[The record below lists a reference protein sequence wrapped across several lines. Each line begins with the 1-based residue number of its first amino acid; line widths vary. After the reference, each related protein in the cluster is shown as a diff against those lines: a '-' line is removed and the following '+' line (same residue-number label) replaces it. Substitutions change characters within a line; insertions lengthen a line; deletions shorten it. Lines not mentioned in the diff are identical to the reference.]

1 MKNKK
6 NSYSIRKLSVGAS
19 SIIVAS
25 MLFIGGGS
33 VHAAESNH
41 LENQEQSEVSASHSI
56 EMQHKNQETQQT
68 ENKDNKT
75 NHSETIDKTPTIH
88 NNGYSYHETPSTD
101 IKSNEDKQIDSQFNQ
116 PQTSMPNNDQ
126 QNPKKVA
133 EHTTKSINAKKEET
147 RKNENAKSLVQP
159 QQDDKTTSEQ
169 TKMKESREQEI
180 TNEQKQLQSKDV
192 KNAQQ
197 ENQNIDQE
205 KSQEKIKVQQS
216 NIEKAQKS
224 SRIDGKLDNQ
234 YNKDATQSDE
244 GTASENVSEQHITAK
259 DGGVTRNN
267 RGDKHLNQ
275 EKPTTSS
282 DKELKVDDIDKD
294 LSTKESP
301 ENEKDDSRKGIKAI
315 TKNSQATTRNTA
327 TTEASKELKD
337 QTNKVASQKE
347 YKNHDPI
354 ILVHGFNGYA
364 SGTGPVTGKGNYWGG
379 NRLKIIQDYRAKG
392 YNVME
397 ASVSAF
403 GSNYDRA
410 VELYYYIKGGRVD
423 YGAAHAAKYGHERY
437 GKTYAGAYKDWK
449 PGQKIHLIGHSMGGQ
464 TIRYLE
470 ELLRHGSPEEVEYQ
484 KQHGGD
490 ISPLYKGGQDN
501 MVSTITTLGTPHNGT
516 PAADKLGSTKFIKDT
531 INRIGK
537 IGGTKALDLE
547 LGFSQW
553 GFKQQP
559 NESYAEYAK
568 RIANSKVWET
578 EDQAVNDL
586 TTAGAEKL
594 NQMTTLNPN
603 IVYTSYTGAATHTGP
618 LGNEVP
624 NIRQFP
630 LFDLTSRVIG
640 GDDNKNVRVNDGIVP
655 VSSSLH
661 PSDEAFKKVG
671 MMNLATDKGIWQ
683 VRPVQYDW
691 DHLDLVGLDTTD
703 YKRTGEE
710 LGQFYMSMI
719 NNMLKVEELDGI
731 TRK

>member
-56 EMQHKNQETQQT
+56 ELQHKDQEIQQP
-68 ENKDNKT
+68 ENKDNK
-75 NHSETIDKTPTIH
+75 NYHSETIDKNPTIH
-88 NNGYSYHETPSTD
+88 NNDYSYHETPSTD
-101 IKSNEDKQIDSQFNQ
+101 VKSNESKQIDNQSNQ
-116 PQTSMPNNDQ
+116 PQTFMTKNDQ

-133 EHTTKSINAKKEET
+133 EHTTKGINAKKEET

-169 TKMKESREQEI
+169 TKMKESREQDI

-192 KNAQQ
+192 KNVQQ

-205 KSQEKIKVQQS
+205 KSQEKINLQQS
-216 NIEKAQKS
+216 SIEKAQKS
-224 SRIDGKLDNQ
+224 SRIDEKLDHQ
-234 YNKDATQSDE
+234 YNKDATQSNED
-244 GTASENVSEQHITAK
+244 TASENVLEQHITAK
-259 DGGVTRNN
+259 DEGVTRNN
-267 RGDKHLNQ
+267 RGDERLNQ
-275 EKPTTSS
+275 EKSTTS

-301 ENEKDDSRKGIKAI
+301 ENEKDDSRKGIKAL

-364 SGTGPVTGKGNYWGG
+364 SGTGPITGKGNYWGG
-379 NRLKIIQDYRAKG
+379 DRLKIIQDYRAKG

-501 MVSTITTLGTPHNGT
+501 MISSITTIATPHNGT
-516 PAADKLGSTKFIKDT
+516 HAADLLGNEEIIRQVAYDYARSKGNKLSHVDVG
-531 INRIGK
+531 
-537 IGGTKALDLE
+537 L
-547 LGFSQW
+547 SQW
-553 GFKQQP
+553 GLKQREDETLVQ
-559 NESYAEYAK
+559 YIQRVK
-568 RIANSKVWET
+568 QSKLWT
-578 EDQAVNDL
+578 TKDNGFYDL
-586 TTAGAEKL
+586 TTEGTDIL
-594 NQMTTLNPN
+594 NQKTSLNPN
-603 IVYTSYTGAATHTGP
+603 IVYKTYQGESTRPGPNGTQKADVNMNIGYT
-618 LGNEVP
+618 
-624 NIRQFP
+624 
-630 LFDLTSRVIG
+630 LTANTIG
-640 GDDNKNVRVNDGIVP
+640 KVKDKAWRENDGL
-655 VSSSLH
+655 VSVISGQYPLNQAHTS
-661 PSDEAFKKVG
+661 
-671 MMNLATDKGIWQ
+671 ATDQVQKGVWQ
-683 VRPVQYDW
+683 VTPVKHNW
-691 DHLDLVGLDTTD
+691 DHGDFVGTDTSEVRIS
-703 YKRTGEE
+703 KEE
-710 LGQFYMSMI
+710 LEDFWD
-719 NNMLKVEELDGI
+719 NMFEDMVRNEKVTD
-731 TRK
+731 KQ

>member
-56 EMQHKNQETQQT
+56 ELQHKDQEIQQP
-68 ENKDNKT
+68 ENKDNK
-75 NHSETIDKTPTIH
+75 NYHSETIDKNATIH
-88 NNGYSYHETPSTD
+88 NNDYSYHETPSTD
-101 IKSNEDKQIDSQFNQ
+101 VKSNEGKQIDSQSNQ
-116 PQTSMPNNDQ
+116 PQTSMTKNDQ
-126 QNPKKVA
+126 QNPKKIG
-133 EHTTKSINAKKEET
+133 EHATNGINAKKEET
-147 RKNENAKSLVQP
+147 RKNENAKSLVKP

-180 TNEQKQLQSKDV
+180 TNKQKQLQSKDV

-197 ENQNIDQE
+197 ENQNIEQE
-205 KSQEKIKVQQS
+205 KSQEKINLQQS
-216 NIEKAQKS
+216 SIEKVQKS
-224 SRIDGKLDNQ
+224 SRIDGKLDHQ
-234 YNKDATQSDE
+234 YNKDATQSNED
-244 GTASENVSEQHITAK
+244 TASENVSEQHITAK
-259 DGGVTRNN
+259 DEGVTRNN
-267 RGDKHLNQ
+267 RGDERLNQ
-275 EKPTTSS
+275 EKSTTS

-301 ENEKDDSRKGIKAI
+301 ENEKDDSRKGIKAL

-364 SGTGPVTGKGNYWGG
+364 SGTGPITGKGNYWGG
-379 NRLKIIQDYRAKG
+379 DRLKIIQDYRAKG

-501 MVSTITTLGTPHNGT
+501 MISSITTIATPHNGT
-516 PAADKLGSTKFIKDT
+516 HAADLLGNEEIIRQVAYDYARSKGNKLSHVDVG
-531 INRIGK
+531 
-537 IGGTKALDLE
+537 L
-547 LGFSQW
+547 SQW
-553 GFKQQP
+553 GLKQREDETLVQ
-559 NESYAEYAK
+559 YIQRVK
-568 RIANSKVWET
+568 QSKLWT
-578 EDQAVNDL
+578 TKDNGFYDL
-586 TTAGAEKL
+586 TTEGTDIL
-594 NQMTTLNPN
+594 NQKTSLNPN
-603 IVYTSYTGAATHTGP
+603 IVYKTYQGESTRPGPNGTQKADVNMNIGYT
-618 LGNEVP
+618 
-624 NIRQFP
+624 
-630 LFDLTSRVIG
+630 LTANTIG
-640 GDDNKNVRVNDGIVP
+640 KVKDKAWRENDGL
-655 VSSSLH
+655 VSVISGQYPLNQAHTS
-661 PSDEAFKKVG
+661 
-671 MMNLATDKGIWQ
+671 ATDQVQKGVWQ
-683 VRPVQYDW
+683 VTPVKHNW
-691 DHLDLVGLDTTD
+691 DHGDFVGTDTSEVRIS
-703 YKRTGEE
+703 KEE
-710 LGQFYMSMI
+710 LEDFWD
-719 NNMLKVEELDGI
+719 NMFEDMVRNEKVTD
-731 TRK
+731 KQ

>member
-56 EMQHKNQETQQT
+56 ELQHKDQEIQQP
-68 ENKDNKT
+68 ENKDNK
-75 NHSETIDKTPTIH
+75 NYHSETIDKNPTIH
-88 NNGYSYHETPSTD
+88 NNDYSYHETPSTD
-101 IKSNEDKQIDSQFNQ
+101 VKSNEGKQIDSQSNQ
-116 PQTSMPNNDQ
+116 PQTSMTKNDQ

-133 EHTTKSINAKKEET
+133 EHTTKGINAKKEET
-147 RKNENAKSLVQP
+147 RKNENAKSLVKP

-180 TNEQKQLQSKDV
+180 TNKQKQLQSKDV

-197 ENQNIDQE
+197 ENQNIEQE
-205 KSQEKIKVQQS
+205 KSQEKINLQQS
-216 NIEKAQKS
+216 SIEKVQKS
-224 SRIDGKLDNQ
+224 SRIDGKLDHQ
-234 YNKDATQSDE
+234 YNKDATQSNED
-244 GTASENVSEQHITAK
+244 TVSENVSEQHITAK
-259 DGGVTRNN
+259 DEGVTRNN
-267 RGDKHLNQ
+267 RGDERLNQ
-275 EKPTTSS
+275 EKSTTS

-301 ENEKDDSRKGIKAI
+301 ENEKDDSRKGIKAL

-364 SGTGPVTGKGNYWGG
+364 SGTGPITGKGNYWGG
-379 NRLKIIQDYRAKG
+379 DRLKIIQDYRAKG

-501 MVSTITTLGTPHNGT
+501 MISSITTIATPHNGT
-516 PAADKLGSTKFIKDT
+516 HAADLLGNEEIIRQVAYDYARSKGNKLSHVDVG
-531 INRIGK
+531 
-537 IGGTKALDLE
+537 L
-547 LGFSQW
+547 SQW
-553 GFKQQP
+553 GLKQREDETLVQ
-559 NESYAEYAK
+559 YIQRVK
-568 RIANSKVWET
+568 QSKLWT
-578 EDQAVNDL
+578 TKDNGFYDL
-586 TTAGAEKL
+586 TTEGTDIL
-594 NQMTTLNPN
+594 NQKTSLNPN
-603 IVYTSYTGAATHTGP
+603 IVYKTYQGESTRPGPNGTQKADVNMNIGYT
-618 LGNEVP
+618 
-624 NIRQFP
+624 
-630 LFDLTSRVIG
+630 LTANTIG
-640 GDDNKNVRVNDGIVP
+640 KVKDKAWRENDGL
-655 VSSSLH
+655 VSVISGQYPLNQAHTS
-661 PSDEAFKKVG
+661 
-671 MMNLATDKGIWQ
+671 ATDQVQKGVWQ
-683 VRPVQYDW
+683 VTPVKHNW
-691 DHLDLVGLDTTD
+691 DHGDFVGTDTSEVRIS
-703 YKRTGEE
+703 KEE
-710 LGQFYMSMI
+710 LEDFWD
-719 NNMLKVEELDGI
+719 NMFEDMVRNEKVTD
-731 TRK
+731 KQ

>member
-56 EMQHKNQETQQT
+56 ELQHKDQEIQQS
-68 ENKDNKT
+68 ENKDNK
-75 NHSETIDKTPTIH
+75 NYHSETIDKNPTIH
-88 NNGYSYHETPSTD
+88 NNDYSYHETPSTD
-101 IKSNEDKQIDSQFNQ
+101 VKSNEGKQIDSQSNQ
-116 PQTSMPNNDQ
+116 PQTSMTKNDQ

-133 EHTTKSINAKKEET
+133 EHTTKGINAKKEET
-147 RKNENAKSLVQP
+147 RKNENAKSLVKP

-197 ENQNIDQE
+197 ENQNIEQE
-205 KSQEKIKVQQS
+205 KSQEKINLQQS
-216 NIEKAQKS
+216 SIEKVQKS
-224 SRIDGKLDNQ
+224 SRIDGKLDHQ
-234 YNKDATQSDE
+234 YNKDATQSNED
-244 GTASENVSEQHITAK
+244 TVSENVSEQHITAK
-259 DGGVTRNN
+259 DEGVTRNN
-267 RGDKHLNQ
+267 RGDERLNQ
-275 EKPTTSS
+275 EKSTTS

-301 ENEKDDSRKGIKAI
+301 ENEKDDSRKGIKAL

-347 YKNHDPI
+347 YKNQDPI

-364 SGTGPVTGKGNYWGG
+364 SGTGPITGKGNYWGG
-379 NRLKIIQDYRAKG
+379 DRLKIIQDYRAKG

-501 MVSTITTLGTPHNGT
+501 MISSITTIATPHNGT
-516 PAADKLGSTKFIKDT
+516 HAADLLGNEEIIRQVAYDYARSKGNKLSHVDVG
-531 INRIGK
+531 
-537 IGGTKALDLE
+537 L
-547 LGFSQW
+547 SQW
-553 GFKQQP
+553 GLKQREDETLVQ
-559 NESYAEYAK
+559 YIQRVK
-568 RIANSKVWET
+568 QSKLWT
-578 EDQAVNDL
+578 TKDNGFYDL
-586 TTAGAEKL
+586 TTEGTDIL
-594 NQMTTLNPN
+594 NQKTSLNPN
-603 IVYTSYTGAATHTGP
+603 IVYKTYQGESTRPGPNGTQKADVNMNIGYT
-618 LGNEVP
+618 
-624 NIRQFP
+624 
-630 LFDLTSRVIG
+630 LTANTIG
-640 GDDNKNVRVNDGIVP
+640 KVKDKAWRENDGL
-655 VSSSLH
+655 VSVISGQYPLNQAHTS
-661 PSDEAFKKVG
+661 
-671 MMNLATDKGIWQ
+671 ATDQVQKGVWQ
-683 VRPVQYDW
+683 VTPVKHNW
-691 DHLDLVGLDTTD
+691 DHGDFVGTDTSEVRIS
-703 YKRTGEE
+703 KEE
-710 LGQFYMSMI
+710 LEDFWD
-719 NNMLKVEELDGI
+719 NMFEDMVRNEKVTD
-731 TRK
+731 KQ

>member
-56 EMQHKNQETQQT
+56 ELQHKDQEIQQP
-68 ENKDNKT
+68 ENKDNK
-75 NHSETIDKTPTIH
+75 NYHSETIDKNPTIH
-88 NNGYSYHETPSTD
+88 NNDYSYHETPSTD
-101 IKSNEDKQIDSQFNQ
+101 VKSNEGKQIDSQSNQ
-116 PQTSMPNNDQ
+116 PQTSMTKNDQ
-126 QNPKKVA
+126 QNPKKIG
-133 EHTTKSINAKKEET
+133 EHATNGINAKKEET
-147 RKNENAKSLVQP
+147 RKNENAKSLVKP

-197 ENQNIDQE
+197 ENQNIEQE
-205 KSQEKIKVQQS
+205 KSQEKINLQQS
-216 NIEKAQKS
+216 SIEKVQKS
-224 SRIDGKLDNQ
+224 SRIDGKLDHQ
-234 YNKDATQSDE
+234 YNKDATQSNED
-244 GTASENVSEQHITAK
+244 TASENVSEQHITAK
-259 DGGVTRNN
+259 DEGVTRNN
-267 RGDKHLNQ
+267 RGDERLNQ
-275 EKPTTSS
+275 EKSTTS

-301 ENEKDDSRKGIKAI
+301 ENEKDDSRKGIKAL

-364 SGTGPVTGKGNYWGG
+364 SGTGPITGKGNYWGG
-379 NRLKIIQDYRAKG
+379 DRLKIIQDYRAKG

-501 MVSTITTLGTPHNGT
+501 MISSITTIATPHNGT
-516 PAADKLGSTKFIKDT
+516 HAADLLGNEEIIRQVAYDYARSKGNKLSHVDVG
-531 INRIGK
+531 
-537 IGGTKALDLE
+537 L
-547 LGFSQW
+547 SQW
-553 GFKQQP
+553 GLKQREDETLVQ
-559 NESYAEYAK
+559 YIQRVK
-568 RIANSKVWET
+568 QSKLWT
-578 EDQAVNDL
+578 TKDNGFYDL
-586 TTAGAEKL
+586 TTEGTDIL
-594 NQMTTLNPN
+594 NQKTSLNPN
-603 IVYTSYTGAATHTGP
+603 IVYKTYQGESTRPGPNGTQKADVNMNIGYT
-618 LGNEVP
+618 
-624 NIRQFP
+624 
-630 LFDLTSRVIG
+630 LTANTIG
-640 GDDNKNVRVNDGIVP
+640 KVKDKAWRENDGL
-655 VSSSLH
+655 VSVISGQYPLNQAHTS
-661 PSDEAFKKVG
+661 
-671 MMNLATDKGIWQ
+671 ATDQVQKGVWQ
-683 VRPVQYDW
+683 VTPVKHNW
-691 DHLDLVGLDTTD
+691 DHGDFVGTDTSEVRIS
-703 YKRTGEE
+703 KEE
-710 LGQFYMSMI
+710 LEDFWD
-719 NNMLKVEELDGI
+719 NMFEDMVRNEKVTD
-731 TRK
+731 KQ

>member
-56 EMQHKNQETQQT
+56 ELQHKDQEIQQP
-68 ENKDNKT
+68 ENKDNK
-75 NHSETIDKTPTIH
+75 NYHSETIDKNPTIH
-88 NNGYSYHETPSTD
+88 NNDYSYHETPSTD
-101 IKSNEDKQIDSQFNQ
+101 VKSNEGKQIDSQSNQ
-116 PQTSMPNNDQ
+116 PQTSMTKNDQ
-126 QNPKKVA
+126 QNPKKIG
-133 EHTTKSINAKKEET
+133 EHATNGINAKKEET
-147 RKNENAKSLVQP
+147 RKNENAKSLVKP

-169 TKMKESREQEI
+169 TKMKESREQKI
-180 TNEQKQLQSKDV
+180 TNKQKQLQSKDV

-197 ENQNIDQE
+197 ENQNIEQE
-205 KSQEKIKVQQS
+205 KSQEKINLQQS
-216 NIEKAQKS
+216 SIEKVQKS
-224 SRIDGKLDNQ
+224 SRIDGKLDHQ
-234 YNKDATQSDE
+234 YNKDATQSNED
-244 GTASENVSEQHITAK
+244 TASENVSEQHITAK
-259 DGGVTRNN
+259 DEGVTRNN
-267 RGDKHLNQ
+267 RGDERLNQ
-275 EKPTTSS
+275 EKSTTS

-301 ENEKDDSRKGIKAI
+301 ENEKDDSRKGIKAL

-364 SGTGPVTGKGNYWGG
+364 SGTGPITGKGNYWGG
-379 NRLKIIQDYRAKG
+379 DRLKIIQDYRAKG

-501 MVSTITTLGTPHNGT
+501 MISSITTIATPHNGT
-516 PAADKLGSTKFIKDT
+516 HAADLLGNEEIIRQVAYDYARSKGNKLSHVDVG
-531 INRIGK
+531 
-537 IGGTKALDLE
+537 L
-547 LGFSQW
+547 SQW
-553 GFKQQP
+553 GLKQREDETLVQ
-559 NESYAEYAK
+559 YIQRVK
-568 RIANSKVWET
+568 QSKLWT
-578 EDQAVNDL
+578 TKDNGFYDL
-586 TTAGAEKL
+586 TTEGTDIL
-594 NQMTTLNPN
+594 NQKTSLNPN
-603 IVYTSYTGAATHTGP
+603 IVYKTYQGESTRPGPNGTQKADVNMNIGYT
-618 LGNEVP
+618 
-624 NIRQFP
+624 
-630 LFDLTSRVIG
+630 LTANTIG
-640 GDDNKNVRVNDGIVP
+640 KVKDKAWRENDGL
-655 VSSSLH
+655 VSVISGQYPLNQAHTS
-661 PSDEAFKKVG
+661 
-671 MMNLATDKGIWQ
+671 ATDQVQKGVWQ
-683 VRPVQYDW
+683 VTPVKHNW
-691 DHLDLVGLDTTD
+691 DHGDFVGTDTSEVRIS
-703 YKRTGEE
+703 KEE
-710 LGQFYMSMI
+710 LEDFWD
-719 NNMLKVEELDGI
+719 NMFEDMVRNEKVTD
-731 TRK
+731 KQ

>member
-101 IKSNEDKQIDSQFNQ
+101 VKSNEDKQIDSQSNQ

-205 KSQEKIKVQQS
+205 KSQKIKVQQS

-244 GTASENVSEQHITAK
+244 GTASENVSEQRITAK

-301 ENEKDDSRKGIKAI
+301 ENEKDDSRKGIKAL

-501 MVSTITTLGTPHNGT
+501 MISSITTIATPHNGT
-516 PAADKLGSTKFIKDT
+516 HAADLLGNEEIIRQVAYDYARSKGNKLSHVDVG
-531 INRIGK
+531 
-537 IGGTKALDLE
+537 L
-547 LGFSQW
+547 SQW
-553 GFKQQP
+553 GLKQREDETLAQ
-559 NESYAEYAK
+559 YIQRVK
-568 RIANSKVWET
+568 QSKLWT
-578 EDQAVNDL
+578 TKDNGFYDL
-586 TTAGAEKL
+586 TTEGTDIL
-594 NQMTTLNPN
+594 NQKTSLNPN
-603 IVYTSYTGAATHTGP
+603 IVYKTYQGESTRPGPNGTQKADVNMNIGYT
-618 LGNEVP
+618 
-624 NIRQFP
+624 
-630 LFDLTSRVIG
+630 LTANTIG
-640 GDDNKNVRVNDGIVP
+640 KVKDKAWRENDGL
-655 VSSSLH
+655 VSVISGQYPLNQAHTS
-661 PSDEAFKKVG
+661 
-671 MMNLATDKGIWQ
+671 ATDQVQKGVWQ
-683 VRPVQYDW
+683 VTPVKHNW
-691 DHLDLVGLDTTD
+691 DHGDFVGTDTSEVRIS
-703 YKRTGEE
+703 KEE
-710 LGQFYMSMI
+710 LEDFWD
-719 NNMLKVEELDGI
+719 NMFEDMVRNEKVTD
-731 TRK
+731 KQ

>member
-56 EMQHKNQETQQT
+56 ELQHKDQEIQQP
-68 ENKDNKT
+68 ENKDNK
-75 NHSETIDKTPTIH
+75 NYHSETIDKNATIH
-88 NNGYSYHETPSTD
+88 NNDYSYHETPSTD
-101 IKSNEDKQIDSQFNQ
+101 VKSNESKQIDNQSNQ
-116 PQTSMPNNDQ
+116 PQTSMTKNDQ

-133 EHTTKSINAKKEET
+133 EHTTKGINAKKEET
-147 RKNENAKSLVQP
+147 RKNENAKSLVKP

-197 ENQNIDQE
+197 ENQNIEQE
-205 KSQEKIKVQQS
+205 KSQEKINLQQS
-216 NIEKAQKS
+216 SIEKVQKS
-224 SRIDGKLDNQ
+224 SRIDGKLDHQ
-234 YNKDATQSDE
+234 YNKDATQSNED
-244 GTASENVSEQHITAK
+244 TVSENVSEQHITAK
-259 DGGVTRNN
+259 DEGVTRNN
-267 RGDKHLNQ
+267 RGDERLNQ
-275 EKPTTSS
+275 EKSTTS

-301 ENEKDDSRKGIKAI
+301 ENEKDDSRKGIKAL

-347 YKNHDPI
+347 YKNQDPI

-364 SGTGPVTGKGNYWGG
+364 SGTGPITGKGNYWGG
-379 NRLKIIQDYRAKG
+379 DRLKIIQDYRAKG

-501 MVSTITTLGTPHNGT
+501 MISSITTIATPHNGT
-516 PAADKLGSTKFIKDT
+516 HAADLLGNEEIIRQVAYDYARSKGNKLSHVDVG
-531 INRIGK
+531 
-537 IGGTKALDLE
+537 L
-547 LGFSQW
+547 SQW
-553 GFKQQP
+553 GLKQREDETLVQ
-559 NESYAEYAK
+559 YIQRVK
-568 RIANSKVWET
+568 QSKLWT
-578 EDQAVNDL
+578 TKDNGFYDL
-586 TTAGAEKL
+586 TTEGTDIL
-594 NQMTTLNPN
+594 NQKTSLNPN
-603 IVYTSYTGAATHTGP
+603 IVYKTYQGESTRPGPNGTQKADVNMNIGYT
-618 LGNEVP
+618 
-624 NIRQFP
+624 
-630 LFDLTSRVIG
+630 LTANTIG
-640 GDDNKNVRVNDGIVP
+640 KVKDKAWRENDGL
-655 VSSSLH
+655 VSVISGQYPLNQAHTS
-661 PSDEAFKKVG
+661 
-671 MMNLATDKGIWQ
+671 ATDQVQKGVWQ
-683 VRPVQYDW
+683 VTPVKHNW
-691 DHLDLVGLDTTD
+691 DHGDFVGTDTSEVRIS
-703 YKRTGEE
+703 KEE
-710 LGQFYMSMI
+710 LEDFWD
-719 NNMLKVEELDGI
+719 NMFEDMVRNEKVTD
-731 TRK
+731 KQ

>member
-56 EMQHKNQETQQT
+56 ELQHKDQEIQQP
-68 ENKDNKT
+68 ENKDNK
-75 NHSETIDKTPTIH
+75 NYHSETIDKNPTIH
-88 NNGYSYHETPSTD
+88 NNDYSYHETPSTD
-101 IKSNEDKQIDSQFNQ
+101 VKSNEGKQIDSQSNQ
-116 PQTSMPNNDQ
+116 PQTSMTKNDQ
-126 QNPKKVA
+126 QNPKKIG
-133 EHTTKSINAKKEET
+133 EHATNGINAKKEET
-147 RKNENAKSLVQP
+147 RKNENAKSLVKP

-197 ENQNIDQE
+197 ENQNIEQE
-205 KSQEKIKVQQS
+205 KSQEKINLQQS
-216 NIEKAQKS
+216 SIEKVQKS
-224 SRIDGKLDNQ
+224 SRIDGKLDHQ
-234 YNKDATQSDE
+234 YNKDATQSNED
-244 GTASENVSEQHITAK
+244 TVSENVSEQHITAK
-259 DGGVTRNN
+259 DEGVTRNN
-267 RGDKHLNQ
+267 RGDERLNQ
-275 EKPTTSS
+275 EKSTTS

-301 ENEKDDSRKGIKAI
+301 ENEKDDSRKGIKAL

-347 YKNHDPI
+347 YKNQDPI

-364 SGTGPVTGKGNYWGG
+364 SGTGPITGKGNYWGG
-379 NRLKIIQDYRAKG
+379 DRLKIIQDYRAKG

-501 MVSTITTLGTPHNGT
+501 MISSITTIATPHNGT
-516 PAADKLGSTKFIKDT
+516 HAADLLGNEEIIRQVAYDYARSKGNKLSHVDVG
-531 INRIGK
+531 
-537 IGGTKALDLE
+537 L
-547 LGFSQW
+547 SQW
-553 GFKQQP
+553 GLKQREDETLVQ
-559 NESYAEYAK
+559 YIQRVK
-568 RIANSKVWET
+568 QSKLWT
-578 EDQAVNDL
+578 TKDNGFYDL
-586 TTAGAEKL
+586 TTEGTDIL
-594 NQMTTLNPN
+594 NQKTSLNPN
-603 IVYTSYTGAATHTGP
+603 IVYKTYQGESTRPGPNGTQKADVNMNIGYT
-618 LGNEVP
+618 
-624 NIRQFP
+624 
-630 LFDLTSRVIG
+630 LTANTIG
-640 GDDNKNVRVNDGIVP
+640 KVKDKAWRENDGL
-655 VSSSLH
+655 VSVISGQYPLNQAHTS
-661 PSDEAFKKVG
+661 
-671 MMNLATDKGIWQ
+671 ATDQVQKGVWQ
-683 VRPVQYDW
+683 VTPVKHNW
-691 DHLDLVGLDTTD
+691 DHGDFVGTDTSEVRIS
-703 YKRTGEE
+703 KEE
-710 LGQFYMSMI
+710 LEDFWD
-719 NNMLKVEELDGI
+719 NMFEDMVRNEKVTD
-731 TRK
+731 KQ

>member
-56 EMQHKNQETQQT
+56 ELQHKDQEIQQP

-101 IKSNEDKQIDSQFNQ
+101 VKSNEDKQIDSQSNQ

-197 ENQNIDQE
+197 ENQNIEQE
-205 KSQEKIKVQQS
+205 KSQEKINLQQS
-216 NIEKAQKS
+216 SIEKVQKS
-224 SRIDGKLDNQ
+224 SRIDGKLDHQ
-234 YNKDATQSDE
+234 YNKDATQSNED
-244 GTASENVSEQHITAK
+244 TVSENVSEQHITAK
-259 DGGVTRNN
+259 DEGVTRNN
-267 RGDKHLNQ
+267 RGDERLNQ
-275 EKPTTSS
+275 EKSTTS

-301 ENEKDDSRKGIKAI
+301 ENEKDDSRKGIKAL

-347 YKNHDPI
+347 YKNQDPI

-364 SGTGPVTGKGNYWGG
+364 SGTGPITGKGNYWGG
-379 NRLKIIQDYRAKG
+379 DRLKIIQDYRAKG

-501 MVSTITTLGTPHNGT
+501 MISSITTIATPHNGT
-516 PAADKLGSTKFIKDT
+516 HAADLLGNEEIIRQVAYDYARSKGNKLSHVDVG
-531 INRIGK
+531 
-537 IGGTKALDLE
+537 L
-547 LGFSQW
+547 SQW
-553 GFKQQP
+553 GLKQREDETLVQ
-559 NESYAEYAK
+559 YIQRVK
-568 RIANSKVWET
+568 QSKLWT
-578 EDQAVNDL
+578 TKDNGFYDL
-586 TTAGAEKL
+586 TTEGTDIL
-594 NQMTTLNPN
+594 NQKTSLNPN
-603 IVYTSYTGAATHTGP
+603 IVYKTYQGESTRPGPNGTQKADVNMNIGYT
-618 LGNEVP
+618 
-624 NIRQFP
+624 
-630 LFDLTSRVIG
+630 LTANTIG
-640 GDDNKNVRVNDGIVP
+640 KVKDKAWRENDGL
-655 VSSSLH
+655 VSVISGQYPLNQAHTS
-661 PSDEAFKKVG
+661 
-671 MMNLATDKGIWQ
+671 ATDQVQKGVWQ
-683 VRPVQYDW
+683 VTPVKHNW
-691 DHLDLVGLDTTD
+691 DHGDFVGTDTSEVRIS
-703 YKRTGEE
+703 KEE
-710 LGQFYMSMI
+710 LEDFWD
-719 NNMLKVEELDGI
+719 NMFEDMVRNEKVTD
-731 TRK
+731 KQ

>member
-56 EMQHKNQETQQT
+56 ELQHKDQEIQQP
-68 ENKDNKT
+68 ENKDNK
-75 NHSETIDKTPTIH
+75 NYHSETIDKNPTIH
-88 NNGYSYHETPSTD
+88 NNDYSYHETPSTD
-101 IKSNEDKQIDSQFNQ
+101 VKSNEGKQIDSQSNQ
-116 PQTSMPNNDQ
+116 PQTSMTKNDQ

-133 EHTTKSINAKKEET
+133 EHTTKGINANKEET
-147 RKNENAKSLVQP
+147 RKNENAKSLVKP

-197 ENQNIDQE
+197 ENQNIEQE
-205 KSQEKIKVQQS
+205 KSQEKINLQQS
-216 NIEKAQKS
+216 SIEKVQKS
-224 SRIDGKLDNQ
+224 SRIDGKLDHQ
-234 YNKDATQSDE
+234 YNKDATQSNED
-244 GTASENVSEQHITAK
+244 TVSENVSEQHITAK
-259 DGGVTRNN
+259 DEGVTRNN
-267 RGDKHLNQ
+267 RGDERLNQ
-275 EKPTTSS
+275 EKSTTS

-301 ENEKDDSRKGIKAI
+301 ENEKDDSRKGIKAL

-347 YKNHDPI
+347 YKNQDPI

-364 SGTGPVTGKGNYWGG
+364 SGTGPITGKGNYWGG
-379 NRLKIIQDYRAKG
+379 DRLKIIQDYRAKG

-501 MVSTITTLGTPHNGT
+501 MISSITTIATPHNGT
-516 PAADKLGSTKFIKDT
+516 HAADLLGNEEIIRQVAYDYARSKGNKLSHVDVG
-531 INRIGK
+531 
-537 IGGTKALDLE
+537 L
-547 LGFSQW
+547 SQW
-553 GFKQQP
+553 GLKQREDETLVQ
-559 NESYAEYAK
+559 YIQRVK
-568 RIANSKVWET
+568 QSKLWT
-578 EDQAVNDL
+578 TKDNGFYDL
-586 TTAGAEKL
+586 TTEGTDIL
-594 NQMTTLNPN
+594 NQKTSLNPN
-603 IVYTSYTGAATHTGP
+603 IVYKTYQGESTRPGPNGTQKADVNMNIGYT
-618 LGNEVP
+618 
-624 NIRQFP
+624 
-630 LFDLTSRVIG
+630 LTANTIG
-640 GDDNKNVRVNDGIVP
+640 KVKDKAWRENDGL
-655 VSSSLH
+655 VSVISGQYPLNQAHTS
-661 PSDEAFKKVG
+661 
-671 MMNLATDKGIWQ
+671 ATDQVQKGVWQ
-683 VRPVQYDW
+683 VTPVKHNW
-691 DHLDLVGLDTTD
+691 DHGDFVGTDTSEVRIS
-703 YKRTGEE
+703 KEE
-710 LGQFYMSMI
+710 LEDFWD
-719 NNMLKVEELDGI
+719 NMFEDMVRNEKVTD
-731 TRK
+731 KQ

>member
-56 EMQHKNQETQQT
+56 ELQHKDQEIQQP
-68 ENKDNKT
+68 ENKDNK
-75 NHSETIDKTPTIH
+75 NYHSETIDKNPTIH
-88 NNGYSYHETPSTD
+88 NNDYSYHETPSTD
-101 IKSNEDKQIDSQFNQ
+101 VKSNEGKQIDSQSNQ
-116 PQTSMPNNDQ
+116 PQTSMTKNDQ
-126 QNPKKVA
+126 QNPKKIG
-133 EHTTKSINAKKEET
+133 EHTTKGINAKKEET
-147 RKNENAKSLVQP
+147 RKNENAKSLVKP

-197 ENQNIDQE
+197 ENQNIEQE
-205 KSQEKIKVQQS
+205 KSQEKINLQQS
-216 NIEKAQKS
+216 SIEKVQKS
-224 SRIDGKLDNQ
+224 SRIDGKLDHQ
-234 YNKDATQSDE
+234 YNKDATQSNED
-244 GTASENVSEQHITAK
+244 TVSENVSEQHITAK
-259 DGGVTRNN
+259 DEGVTRNN
-267 RGDKHLNQ
+267 RGDERLNQ
-275 EKPTTSS
+275 EKSTTS

-301 ENEKDDSRKGIKAI
+301 ENEKDDSRKGIKAL

-347 YKNHDPI
+347 YKNQDPI

-364 SGTGPVTGKGNYWGG
+364 SGTGPITGKGNYWGG
-379 NRLKIIQDYRAKG
+379 DRLKIIQDYRAKG

-501 MVSTITTLGTPHNGT
+501 MISSITTIATPHNGT
-516 PAADKLGSTKFIKDT
+516 HAADLLGNEEIIRQVAYDYARSKGNKLSHVDVG
-531 INRIGK
+531 
-537 IGGTKALDLE
+537 L
-547 LGFSQW
+547 SQW
-553 GFKQQP
+553 GLKQREDETLVQ
-559 NESYAEYAK
+559 YIQRVK
-568 RIANSKVWET
+568 QSKLWT
-578 EDQAVNDL
+578 TKDNGFYDL
-586 TTAGAEKL
+586 TTEGTDIL
-594 NQMTTLNPN
+594 NQKTSLNPN
-603 IVYTSYTGAATHTGP
+603 IVYKTYQGESTRPGPNGTQKADVNMNIGYT
-618 LGNEVP
+618 
-624 NIRQFP
+624 
-630 LFDLTSRVIG
+630 LTANTIG
-640 GDDNKNVRVNDGIVP
+640 KVKDKAWRENDGL
-655 VSSSLH
+655 VSVISGQYPLNQAHTS
-661 PSDEAFKKVG
+661 
-671 MMNLATDKGIWQ
+671 ATDQVQKGVWQ
-683 VRPVQYDW
+683 VTPVKHNW
-691 DHLDLVGLDTTD
+691 DHGDFVGTDTSEVRIS
-703 YKRTGEE
+703 KEE
-710 LGQFYMSMI
+710 LEDFWD
-719 NNMLKVEELDGI
+719 NMFEDMVRNEKVTD
-731 TRK
+731 KQ

>member
-101 IKSNEDKQIDSQFNQ
+101 VKSNEDKQIDSQSNQ

-197 ENQNIDQE
+197 ENQKNIDQE

-301 ENEKDDSRKGIKAI
+301 ENEKDDSRKGIKAL

-501 MVSTITTLGTPHNGT
+501 MISSITTIATPHNGT
-516 PAADKLGSTKFIKDT
+516 HAADLLGNEEIIRQVAYDYARSKGNKLSHVDVG
-531 INRIGK
+531 
-537 IGGTKALDLE
+537 L
-547 LGFSQW
+547 SQW
-553 GFKQQP
+553 GLKQREDETLAQ
-559 NESYAEYAK
+559 YIQRVK
-568 RIANSKVWET
+568 QSKLWT
-578 EDQAVNDL
+578 TKDNGFYDL
-586 TTAGAEKL
+586 TTEGTDIL
-594 NQMTTLNPN
+594 NQKTSLNPN
-603 IVYTSYTGAATHTGP
+603 IVYKTYQGESTRPGPNGTQKADVNMNIGYT
-618 LGNEVP
+618 
-624 NIRQFP
+624 
-630 LFDLTSRVIG
+630 LTANTIG
-640 GDDNKNVRVNDGIVP
+640 KVKDKAWRENDGL
-655 VSSSLH
+655 VSVISGQYPLNQAHTS
-661 PSDEAFKKVG
+661 
-671 MMNLATDKGIWQ
+671 ATDQVQKGVWQ
-683 VRPVQYDW
+683 VTPVKHNW
-691 DHLDLVGLDTTD
+691 DHGDFVGTDTSEVRIS
-703 YKRTGEE
+703 KEE
-710 LGQFYMSMI
+710 LEDFWD
-719 NNMLKVEELDGI
+719 NMFEDMVRNEKVTD
-731 TRK
+731 KQ

>member
-101 IKSNEDKQIDSQFNQ
+101 VKSNEDKQIDSQSNQ

-234 YNKDATQSDE
+234 YNKDATQSNED
-244 GTASENVSEQHITAK
+244 TVSENVSEQHITAK
-259 DGGVTRNN
+259 DEGVTRNN
-267 RGDKHLNQ
+267 RGDERLNQ
-275 EKPTTSS
+275 EKSTTS

-301 ENEKDDSRKGIKAI
+301 ENEKDDSRKGIKAL

-484 KQHGGD
+484 KQHGGN

-501 MVSTITTLGTPHNGT
+501 MISSITTIATPHNGT
-516 PAADKLGSTKFIKDT
+516 HAADLLGNEEIIRQVAYDYARSKGNKLSHVDVG
-531 INRIGK
+531 
-537 IGGTKALDLE
+537 L
-547 LGFSQW
+547 SQW
-553 GFKQQP
+553 GLKQREDETLAQ
-559 NESYAEYAK
+559 YIQRVK
-568 RIANSKVWET
+568 QSKLWT
-578 EDQAVNDL
+578 TKDNGFYDL
-586 TTAGAEKL
+586 TTEGTDIL
-594 NQMTTLNPN
+594 NQKTSLNPN
-603 IVYTSYTGAATHTGP
+603 IVYKTYQGESTRPGPNGTQKADVNMNIGYT
-618 LGNEVP
+618 
-624 NIRQFP
+624 
-630 LFDLTSRVIG
+630 LTANTIG
-640 GDDNKNVRVNDGIVP
+640 KVKDKAWRENDGL
-655 VSSSLH
+655 VSVISGQYPLNQAHTS
-661 PSDEAFKKVG
+661 
-671 MMNLATDKGIWQ
+671 ATDQVQKGVWQ
-683 VRPVQYDW
+683 VTPVKHNW
-691 DHLDLVGLDTTD
+691 DHGDFVGTDTSEVRIS
-703 YKRTGEE
+703 KEE
-710 LGQFYMSMI
+710 LEDFWD
-719 NNMLKVEELDGI
+719 NMFEDMVRNEKVTD
-731 TRK
+731 KQ

>member
-56 EMQHKNQETQQT
+56 ELQHKDQEIQQP
-68 ENKDNKT
+68 ENKDNK
-75 NHSETIDKTPTIH
+75 NYHSETIDKNPTIH
-88 NNGYSYHETPSTD
+88 NNDYSYHETPSTD
-101 IKSNEDKQIDSQFNQ
+101 VKSNEGKQIDSQSNQ
-116 PQTSMPNNDQ
+116 PQTSMTKNDQ

-133 EHTTKSINAKKEET
+133 EHTTKGINAKKEET
-147 RKNENAKSLVQP
+147 RKNENAKSLVKP

-197 ENQNIDQE
+197 ENQNIEQE
-205 KSQEKIKVQQS
+205 KSQEKINLQQS
-216 NIEKAQKS
+216 SIEKVQKS
-224 SRIDGKLDNQ
+224 SRIDGKLDHQ
-234 YNKDATQSDE
+234 YNKDATQSNED
-244 GTASENVSEQHITAK
+244 TASENVSEQHITAK
-259 DGGVTRNN
+259 DEGVTRNN
-267 RGDKHLNQ
+267 RGDERLNQ
-275 EKPTTSS
+275 EKSTTS

-301 ENEKDDSRKGIKAI
+301 ENEKDDSRKGIKAL

-364 SGTGPVTGKGNYWGG
+364 SGTGPITGKGNYWGG
-379 NRLKIIQDYRAKG
+379 DRLKIIQDYRAKG

-501 MVSTITTLGTPHNGT
+501 MISSITTIATPHNGT
-516 PAADKLGSTKFIKDT
+516 HAADLLGNEEIIRQVAYDYARSKGNKLSHVDVG
-531 INRIGK
+531 
-537 IGGTKALDLE
+537 L
-547 LGFSQW
+547 SQW
-553 GFKQQP
+553 GLKQREDETLVQ
-559 NESYAEYAK
+559 YIQRVK
-568 RIANSKVWET
+568 QSKLWT
-578 EDQAVNDL
+578 TKDNGFYDL
-586 TTAGAEKL
+586 TTEGTDIL
-594 NQMTTLNPN
+594 NQKTSLNPN
-603 IVYTSYTGAATHTGP
+603 IVYKTYQGESTRPGPNGTQKADVNMNIGYT
-618 LGNEVP
+618 
-624 NIRQFP
+624 
-630 LFDLTSRVIG
+630 LTANTIG
-640 GDDNKNVRVNDGIVP
+640 KVKDKAWRENDGL
-655 VSSSLH
+655 VSVISGQYPLNQAHTS
-661 PSDEAFKKVG
+661 
-671 MMNLATDKGIWQ
+671 ATDQVQKGVWQ
-683 VRPVQYDW
+683 VTPVKHNW
-691 DHLDLVGLDTTD
+691 DHGDFVGTDTSEVRIS
-703 YKRTGEE
+703 KEE
-710 LGQFYMSMI
+710 LEDFWD
-719 NNMLKVEELDGI
+719 NMFEDMVRNEKVTD
-731 TRK
+731 KQ

>member
-56 EMQHKNQETQQT
+56 ELQHKDQEIQQP
-68 ENKDNKT
+68 ENKDNK
-75 NHSETIDKTPTIH
+75 NYHSETIDKNPTIH
-88 NNGYSYHETPSTD
+88 NNDYSYHETPSTD
-101 IKSNEDKQIDSQFNQ
+101 VKSNEGKQIDSQSNQ
-116 PQTSMPNNDQ
+116 PQTSMTKNDQ
-126 QNPKKVA
+126 QNPKKIG
-133 EHTTKSINAKKEET
+133 EHATNGINAKKEET

-197 ENQNIDQE
+197 ENQNIEQE
-205 KSQEKIKVQQS
+205 KSQEKINLQQS
-216 NIEKAQKS
+216 SIEKVQKS
-224 SRIDGKLDNQ
+224 SRIDGKLDHQ
-234 YNKDATQSDE
+234 YNKDATQSNED
-244 GTASENVSEQHITAK
+244 TVSENVSEQHITAK
-259 DGGVTRNN
+259 DEGVTRNN
-267 RGDKHLNQ
+267 RGDERLNQ
-275 EKPTTSS
+275 EKSTTS

-301 ENEKDDSRKGIKAI
+301 ENEKDDSRKGIKAL

-347 YKNHDPI
+347 YKNQDPI

-501 MVSTITTLGTPHNGT
+501 MISSITTIATPHNGT
-516 PAADKLGSTKFIKDT
+516 HAADLLGNEEIIRQVAYDYARSKGNKLSHVDVG
-531 INRIGK
+531 
-537 IGGTKALDLE
+537 L
-547 LGFSQW
+547 SQW
-553 GFKQQP
+553 GLKQREDETLVQ
-559 NESYAEYAK
+559 YIQRVK
-568 RIANSKVWET
+568 QSKLWT
-578 EDQAVNDL
+578 TKDNGFYDL
-586 TTAGAEKL
+586 TTEGTDIL
-594 NQMTTLNPN
+594 NQKTSLNPN
-603 IVYTSYTGAATHTGP
+603 IVYKTYQGESTRPGPNGTQKADVNMNIGYT
-618 LGNEVP
+618 
-624 NIRQFP
+624 
-630 LFDLTSRVIG
+630 LTANTIG
-640 GDDNKNVRVNDGIVP
+640 KVKDKAWRENDGL
-655 VSSSLH
+655 VSVISGQYPLNQAHTS
-661 PSDEAFKKVG
+661 
-671 MMNLATDKGIWQ
+671 ATDQVQKGVWQ
-683 VRPVQYDW
+683 VTPVKHNW
-691 DHLDLVGLDTTD
+691 DHGDFVGTDTSEVRIS
-703 YKRTGEE
+703 KEE
-710 LGQFYMSMI
+710 LEDFWD
-719 NNMLKVEELDGI
+719 NMFEDMVRNEKVTD
-731 TRK
+731 KQ

>member
-56 EMQHKNQETQQT
+56 ELQHKDQEIQQP
-68 ENKDNKT
+68 ENKDNK
-75 NHSETIDKTPTIH
+75 NYHSETIDKNPTIH
-88 NNGYSYHETPSTD
+88 NNDYSYHETPSTD
-101 IKSNEDKQIDSQFNQ
+101 VKSNEGKQIDSQSNQ
-116 PQTSMPNNDQ
+116 PQTSMTKNDQ

-133 EHTTKSINAKKEET
+133 EHTTKGINAKKEET
-147 RKNENAKSLVQP
+147 RKNENAKSLVKP

-180 TNEQKQLQSKDV
+180 KNEQKQLQSKDV

-197 ENQNIDQE
+197 ENQNIEQE
-205 KSQEKIKVQQS
+205 KSQEKINLQQS
-216 NIEKAQKS
+216 SIEKVQKS
-224 SRIDGKLDNQ
+224 SRIDGKLDHQ
-234 YNKDATQSDE
+234 YNKDATQSNED
-244 GTASENVSEQHITAK
+244 TVSENVSEQHITAK
-259 DGGVTRNN
+259 DEGVTRNN
-267 RGDKHLNQ
+267 RGDERLNQ
-275 EKPTTSS
+275 EKSTTS

-301 ENEKDDSRKGIKAI
+301 ENEKDDSRKGIKAL

-347 YKNHDPI
+347 YKNQDPI

-364 SGTGPVTGKGNYWGG
+364 SGTGPITGKGNYWGG
-379 NRLKIIQDYRAKG
+379 DRLKIIQDYRAKG

-501 MVSTITTLGTPHNGT
+501 MISSITTIATPHNGT
-516 PAADKLGSTKFIKDT
+516 HAADLLGNEEIIRQVAYDYARSKGNKLSHVDVG
-531 INRIGK
+531 
-537 IGGTKALDLE
+537 L
-547 LGFSQW
+547 SQW
-553 GFKQQP
+553 GLKQREDETLAQ
-559 NESYAEYAK
+559 YIQRVK
-568 RIANSKVWET
+568 QSKLWT
-578 EDQAVNDL
+578 TKDNGFYDL
-586 TTAGAEKL
+586 TTEGTDIL
-594 NQMTTLNPN
+594 NQKTSLNPN
-603 IVYTSYTGAATHTGP
+603 IVYKTYQGESTRPGPNGTQKADVNMNIGYT
-618 LGNEVP
+618 
-624 NIRQFP
+624 
-630 LFDLTSRVIG
+630 LTANTIG
-640 GDDNKNVRVNDGIVP
+640 KVKDKAWRENDGL
-655 VSSSLH
+655 VSVISGQYPLNQAHTS
-661 PSDEAFKKVG
+661 
-671 MMNLATDKGIWQ
+671 ATDQVQKGVWQ
-683 VRPVQYDW
+683 VTPVKHNW
-691 DHLDLVGLDTTD
+691 DHGDFVGTDTSEVRIS
-703 YKRTGEE
+703 KEE
-710 LGQFYMSMI
+710 LEDFWD
-719 NNMLKVEELDGI
+719 NMFEDMVRNEKVTD
-731 TRK
+731 KQ

>member
-56 EMQHKNQETQQT
+56 ELQHKDQEIQQP
-68 ENKDNKT
+68 ENKDNK
-75 NHSETIDKTPTIH
+75 NYHSETIDKNPTIH
-88 NNGYSYHETPSTD
+88 NNDYSYHETPSTD
-101 IKSNEDKQIDSQFNQ
+101 VKSNEGKQIDSQSNQ
-116 PQTSMPNNDQ
+116 PQTSMTKNDQ

-133 EHTTKSINAKKEET
+133 EHTTKGINAKKEET
-147 RKNENAKSLVQP
+147 RKNENAKSLVKP

-180 TNEQKQLQSKDV
+180 KNEQKQLQSKDV

-197 ENQNIDQE
+197 ENQNIEQE
-205 KSQEKIKVQQS
+205 KSQEKINLQQS
-216 NIEKAQKS
+216 SIEKVQKS
-224 SRIDGKLDNQ
+224 SRIDGKLDHQ
-234 YNKDATQSDE
+234 YNKDATQSNED
-244 GTASENVSEQHITAK
+244 TVSENVSEQHITAK
-259 DGGVTRNN
+259 DEGVTRNN
-267 RGDKHLNQ
+267 RGDERLNQ
-275 EKPTTSS
+275 EKSTTS

-301 ENEKDDSRKGIKAI
+301 ENEKDDSRKGIKAL
-315 TKNSQATTRNTA
+315 TKNSQAITRNTA

-347 YKNHDPI
+347 YKNQDPI

-364 SGTGPVTGKGNYWGG
+364 SGTGPITGKGNYWGG
-379 NRLKIIQDYRAKG
+379 DRLKIIQDYRAKG

-501 MVSTITTLGTPHNGT
+501 MISSITTIATPHNGT
-516 PAADKLGSTKFIKDT
+516 HAADLLGNEEIIRQVAYDYARSKGNKLSHVDVG
-531 INRIGK
+531 
-537 IGGTKALDLE
+537 L
-547 LGFSQW
+547 SQW
-553 GFKQQP
+553 GLKQREDETLVQ
-559 NESYAEYAK
+559 YIQRVK
-568 RIANSKVWET
+568 QSKLWT
-578 EDQAVNDL
+578 TKDNGFYDL
-586 TTAGAEKL
+586 TTEGTDIL
-594 NQMTTLNPN
+594 NQKTSLNPN
-603 IVYTSYTGAATHTGP
+603 IVYKTYQGESTRPGPNGTQKADVNMNIGYT
-618 LGNEVP
+618 
-624 NIRQFP
+624 
-630 LFDLTSRVIG
+630 LTANTIG
-640 GDDNKNVRVNDGIVP
+640 KVKDKAWRENDGL
-655 VSSSLH
+655 VSVISGQYPLNQAHTS
-661 PSDEAFKKVG
+661 
-671 MMNLATDKGIWQ
+671 ATDQVQKGVWQ
-683 VRPVQYDW
+683 VTPVKHNW
-691 DHLDLVGLDTTD
+691 DHGDFVGTDTSEVRIS
-703 YKRTGEE
+703 KEE
-710 LGQFYMSMI
+710 LEDFWD
-719 NNMLKVEELDGI
+719 NMFEDMVRNEKVTD
-731 TRK
+731 KQ

>member
-56 EMQHKNQETQQT
+56 ELQHKDQEIQQP
-68 ENKDNKT
+68 ENKDNK
-75 NHSETIDKTPTIH
+75 NYHSETIDKNPTIH
-88 NNGYSYHETPSTD
+88 NNDYSYHETPSTD
-101 IKSNEDKQIDSQFNQ
+101 VKSNESKQIDNQSNQ
-116 PQTSMPNNDQ
+116 PQTSMTKNDQ

-133 EHTTKSINAKKEET
+133 EHTTKGINAKKEET
-147 RKNENAKSLVQP
+147 RKNENAKSLVKP

-197 ENQNIDQE
+197 ENQNIEQE
-205 KSQEKIKVQQS
+205 KSQEKINLQQS
-216 NIEKAQKS
+216 SIEKVQKS
-224 SRIDGKLDNQ
+224 SRIDGKLDHQ
-234 YNKDATQSDE
+234 YNKDATQSNED
-244 GTASENVSEQHITAK
+244 TVSENVSEQHITAK
-259 DGGVTRNN
+259 DEGVTRNN
-267 RGDKHLNQ
+267 RGDERLNQ
-275 EKPTTSS
+275 EKSTTS

-301 ENEKDDSRKGIKAI
+301 ENEKDDSRKGIKAL

-347 YKNHDPI
+347 YKNQGPI

-364 SGTGPVTGKGNYWGG
+364 SGTGPITGKGNYWGG
-379 NRLKIIQDYRAKG
+379 DRLKIIQDYRAKG

-501 MVSTITTLGTPHNGT
+501 MISSITTIATPHNGT
-516 PAADKLGSTKFIKDT
+516 HAADLLGNEEIIRQVAYDYARSKGNKLSHVDVG
-531 INRIGK
+531 
-537 IGGTKALDLE
+537 L
-547 LGFSQW
+547 SQW
-553 GFKQQP
+553 GLKQREDETLVQ
-559 NESYAEYAK
+559 YIQRVK
-568 RIANSKVWET
+568 QSKLWT
-578 EDQAVNDL
+578 TKDNGFYDL
-586 TTAGAEKL
+586 TTEGTDIL
-594 NQMTTLNPN
+594 NQKTSLNPN
-603 IVYTSYTGAATHTGP
+603 IVYKTYQGESTRPGPNGTQKADVNMNIGYT
-618 LGNEVP
+618 
-624 NIRQFP
+624 
-630 LFDLTSRVIG
+630 LTANTIG
-640 GDDNKNVRVNDGIVP
+640 KVKDKAWRENDGL
-655 VSSSLH
+655 VSVISGQYPLNQAHTS
-661 PSDEAFKKVG
+661 
-671 MMNLATDKGIWQ
+671 ATDQVQKGVWQ
-683 VRPVQYDW
+683 VTPVKHNW
-691 DHLDLVGLDTTD
+691 DHGDFVGTDTSEVRIS
-703 YKRTGEE
+703 KEE
-710 LGQFYMSMI
+710 LEDFWD
-719 NNMLKVEELDGI
+719 NMFEDMVRNEKVTD
-731 TRK
+731 KQ

>member
-101 IKSNEDKQIDSQFNQ
+101 VKSNEDKQIDSQSNQ

-205 KSQEKIKVQQS
+205 KSKVQQS

-301 ENEKDDSRKGIKAI
+301 ENEKDDSRKGIKAL

-501 MVSTITTLGTPHNGT
+501 MISSITTIATPHNGT
-516 PAADKLGSTKFIKDT
+516 HAADLLGNEEIIRQVAYDYARSKGNKLSHVDVG
-531 INRIGK
+531 
-537 IGGTKALDLE
+537 L
-547 LGFSQW
+547 SQW
-553 GFKQQP
+553 GLKQREDETLAQ
-559 NESYAEYAK
+559 YIQRVK
-568 RIANSKVWET
+568 QSKLWT
-578 EDQAVNDL
+578 TKDNGFYDL
-586 TTAGAEKL
+586 TTEGTDIL
-594 NQMTTLNPN
+594 NQKTSLNPN
-603 IVYTSYTGAATHTGP
+603 IVYKTYQGESTRPGPNGTQKADVNMNIGYT
-618 LGNEVP
+618 
-624 NIRQFP
+624 
-630 LFDLTSRVIG
+630 LTANTIG
-640 GDDNKNVRVNDGIVP
+640 KVKDKAWRENDGL
-655 VSSSLH
+655 VSVISGQYPLNQAHTS
-661 PSDEAFKKVG
+661 
-671 MMNLATDKGIWQ
+671 ATDQVQKGVWQ
-683 VRPVQYDW
+683 VTPVKHNW
-691 DHLDLVGLDTTD
+691 DHGDFVGTDTSEVRIS
-703 YKRTGEE
+703 KEE
-710 LGQFYMSMI
+710 LEDFWD
-719 NNMLKVEELDGI
+719 NMFEDMVRNEKVTD
-731 TRK
+731 KQ

>member
-56 EMQHKNQETQQT
+56 ELQHKDQEIQQP
-68 ENKDNKT
+68 ENKDNK
-75 NHSETIDKTPTIH
+75 NYHSETIDKNPTIH
-88 NNGYSYHETPSTD
+88 NNDYSYHETPSTD
-101 IKSNEDKQIDSQFNQ
+101 VKSNEGKQIDSQSNQ
-116 PQTSMPNNDQ
+116 PQTFMTKNDQ

-133 EHTTKSINAKKEET
+133 EHTTKGINAKKEET
-147 RKNENAKSLVQP
+147 RKNENAKSLVKP

-180 TNEQKQLQSKDV
+180 TNKQKQLQSKDV

-197 ENQNIDQE
+197 ENQNIEQE
-205 KSQEKIKVQQS
+205 KSQEKINLQQS
-216 NIEKAQKS
+216 SIEKVQKS
-224 SRIDGKLDNQ
+224 SRIDGKLDHQ
-234 YNKDATQSDE
+234 YNKDATQSNED
-244 GTASENVSEQHITAK
+244 TASENVSEQHITAK
-259 DGGVTRNN
+259 DEGVTRNN
-267 RGDKHLNQ
+267 RGDERLNQ
-275 EKPTTSS
+275 EKSTTS

-301 ENEKDDSRKGIKAI
+301 ENEKDDSRKGIKAL

-364 SGTGPVTGKGNYWGG
+364 SGTGPITGKGNYWGG
-379 NRLKIIQDYRAKG
+379 DRLKIIQDYRAKG

-501 MVSTITTLGTPHNGT
+501 MISSITTIATPHNGT
-516 PAADKLGSTKFIKDT
+516 HAADLLGNEEIIRQVAYDYARSKGNKLSHVDVG
-531 INRIGK
+531 
-537 IGGTKALDLE
+537 L
-547 LGFSQW
+547 SQW
-553 GFKQQP
+553 GLKQREDETLVQ
-559 NESYAEYAK
+559 YIQRVK
-568 RIANSKVWET
+568 QSKLWT
-578 EDQAVNDL
+578 TKDNGFYDL
-586 TTAGAEKL
+586 TTEGTDIL
-594 NQMTTLNPN
+594 NQKTSLNPN
-603 IVYTSYTGAATHTGP
+603 IVYKTYQGESTRPGPNGTQKADVNMNIGYT
-618 LGNEVP
+618 
-624 NIRQFP
+624 
-630 LFDLTSRVIG
+630 LTANTIG
-640 GDDNKNVRVNDGIVP
+640 KVKDKAWRENDGL
-655 VSSSLH
+655 VSVISGQYPLNQAHTS
-661 PSDEAFKKVG
+661 
-671 MMNLATDKGIWQ
+671 ATDQVQKGVWQ
-683 VRPVQYDW
+683 VTPVKHNW
-691 DHLDLVGLDTTD
+691 DHGDFVGTDTSEVRIS
-703 YKRTGEE
+703 KEE
-710 LGQFYMSMI
+710 LEDFWD
-719 NNMLKVEELDGI
+719 NMFEDMVRNEKVTD
-731 TRK
+731 KQ

>member
-56 EMQHKNQETQQT
+56 ELQHKDQEIQQP
-68 ENKDNKT
+68 ENKDNK
-75 NHSETIDKTPTIH
+75 NYHSETIDKNPTIH
-88 NNGYSYHETPSTD
+88 NNDYSYHETPSTD
-101 IKSNEDKQIDSQFNQ
+101 VKSNEGKQIDSQSNQ
-116 PQTSMPNNDQ
+116 PQTSMTKNDQ
-126 QNPKKVA
+126 QNPKKIG
-133 EHTTKSINAKKEET
+133 EHATNGINAKKEET
-147 RKNENAKSLVQP
+147 RKNENAKSLVKP

-180 TNEQKQLQSKDV
+180 TNKQKQLQSKDV

-197 ENQNIDQE
+197 ENQNIEQE
-205 KSQEKIKVQQS
+205 KSQEKINLQQS
-216 NIEKAQKS
+216 SIEKVQKS
-224 SRIDGKLDNQ
+224 SRIDGKLYHQ
-234 YNKDATQSDE
+234 YNKDATQSNED
-244 GTASENVSEQHITAK
+244 TASENVSEQHITAK
-259 DGGVTRNN
+259 DEGVTRNN
-267 RGDKHLNQ
+267 RGDERLNQ
-275 EKPTTSS
+275 EKSTTS

-301 ENEKDDSRKGIKAI
+301 ENEKDDSRKGIKAL

-364 SGTGPVTGKGNYWGG
+364 SGTGPITGKGNYWGG
-379 NRLKIIQDYRAKG
+379 DRLKIIQDYRAKG

-501 MVSTITTLGTPHNGT
+501 MISSITTIATPHNGT
-516 PAADKLGSTKFIKDT
+516 HAADLLGNEEIIRQVAYDYARSKGNKLSHVDVG
-531 INRIGK
+531 
-537 IGGTKALDLE
+537 L
-547 LGFSQW
+547 SQW
-553 GFKQQP
+553 GLKQREDETLVQ
-559 NESYAEYAK
+559 YIQRVK
-568 RIANSKVWET
+568 QSKLWT
-578 EDQAVNDL
+578 TKDNGFYDL
-586 TTAGAEKL
+586 TTEGTDIL
-594 NQMTTLNPN
+594 NQKTSLNPN
-603 IVYTSYTGAATHTGP
+603 IVYKTYQGESTRPGPNGTQKADVNMNIGYT
-618 LGNEVP
+618 
-624 NIRQFP
+624 
-630 LFDLTSRVIG
+630 LTANTIG
-640 GDDNKNVRVNDGIVP
+640 KVKDKAWRENDGL
-655 VSSSLH
+655 VSVISGQYPLNQAHTS
-661 PSDEAFKKVG
+661 
-671 MMNLATDKGIWQ
+671 ATDQVQKGVWQ
-683 VRPVQYDW
+683 VTPVKHNW
-691 DHLDLVGLDTTD
+691 DHGDFVGTDTSEVRIS
-703 YKRTGEE
+703 KEE
-710 LGQFYMSMI
+710 LEDFWD
-719 NNMLKVEELDGI
+719 NMFEDMVRNEKVTD
-731 TRK
+731 KQ

>member
-88 NNGYSYHETPSTD
+88 NNGYSYHEKPSTD
-101 IKSNEDKQIDSQFNQ
+101 VKSTEDKQIDSQSNQ

-301 ENEKDDSRKGIKAI
+301 ENDSRKGIKAL

-501 MVSTITTLGTPHNGT
+501 MISSITTIATPHNGT
-516 PAADKLGSTKFIKDT
+516 HAADLLGNEEIIRQVAYDYARSKGNKLSHVDVG
-531 INRIGK
+531 
-537 IGGTKALDLE
+537 L
-547 LGFSQW
+547 SQW
-553 GFKQQP
+553 GLKQREDETLAQ
-559 NESYAEYAK
+559 YIQRVK
-568 RIANSKVWET
+568 QSKLWT
-578 EDQAVNDL
+578 TKDNGFYDL
-586 TTAGAEKL
+586 TTEGTDIL
-594 NQMTTLNPN
+594 NQKTSLNPN
-603 IVYTSYTGAATHTGP
+603 IVYKTYQGESTRPGPNGTQKADVNMNIGYT
-618 LGNEVP
+618 
-624 NIRQFP
+624 
-630 LFDLTSRVIG
+630 LTANTIG
-640 GDDNKNVRVNDGIVP
+640 KVKDKAWRENDGL
-655 VSSSLH
+655 VSVISGQYPLNQAHTS
-661 PSDEAFKKVG
+661 
-671 MMNLATDKGIWQ
+671 ATDQVQKGVWQ
-683 VRPVQYDW
+683 VTPVKHNW
-691 DHLDLVGLDTTD
+691 DHGDFVGTDTSEVRIS
-703 YKRTGEE
+703 KEE
-710 LGQFYMSMI
+710 LEDFWD
-719 NNMLKVEELDGI
+719 NMFEDMVRNEKVTD
-731 TRK
+731 KQ

>member
-56 EMQHKNQETQQT
+56 EMQHKDQEIQQP
-68 ENKDNKT
+68 ENKDNK
-75 NHSETIDKTPTIH
+75 NYHSETIDKNPTIH
-88 NNGYSYHETPSTD
+88 NNDYSYHETPSTD
-101 IKSNEDKQIDSQFNQ
+101 VKSNEDKQIDSQSNQ

-197 ENQNIDQE
+197 ENQNIEQE
-205 KSQEKIKVQQS
+205 KSQEKINLQQS
-216 NIEKAQKS
+216 SIEKVQKS
-224 SRIDGKLDNQ
+224 SRIDGKLDHQ
-234 YNKDATQSDE
+234 YNKDATQSNED
-244 GTASENVSEQHITAK
+244 TVSENVSEQHITAK
-259 DGGVTRNN
+259 DEGVTRNN
-267 RGDKHLNQ
+267 RGDERLNQ
-275 EKPTTSS
+275 EKSTTS

-301 ENEKDDSRKGIKAI
+301 ENEKDDSRKGIKAL

-347 YKNHDPI
+347 YKNQDPI

-364 SGTGPVTGKGNYWGG
+364 SGTGPITGKGNYWGG
-379 NRLKIIQDYRAKG
+379 DRLKIIQDYRAKG

-501 MVSTITTLGTPHNGT
+501 MISSITTIATPHNGT
-516 PAADKLGSTKFIKDT
+516 HAADLLGNEEIIRQVAYDYARSKGNKLSHVDVG
-531 INRIGK
+531 
-537 IGGTKALDLE
+537 L
-547 LGFSQW
+547 SQW
-553 GFKQQP
+553 GLKQREDETLAQ
-559 NESYAEYAK
+559 YIQRVK
-568 RIANSKVWET
+568 QSKLWT
-578 EDQAVNDL
+578 TKDNGFYDL
-586 TTAGAEKL
+586 TTEGTDIL
-594 NQMTTLNPN
+594 NQKTSLNPN
-603 IVYTSYTGAATHTGP
+603 IVYKTYQGESTRPGPNGTQKADVNMNIGYT
-618 LGNEVP
+618 
-624 NIRQFP
+624 
-630 LFDLTSRVIG
+630 LTANTIG
-640 GDDNKNVRVNDGIVP
+640 KVKDKAWRENDGL
-655 VSSSLH
+655 VSVISGQYPLNQAHTS
-661 PSDEAFKKVG
+661 
-671 MMNLATDKGIWQ
+671 ATDQVQKGVWQ
-683 VRPVQYDW
+683 VTPVKHNW
-691 DHLDLVGLDTTD
+691 DHGDFVGTDTSEVRIS
-703 YKRTGEE
+703 KEE
-710 LGQFYMSMI
+710 LEDFWD
-719 NNMLKVEELDGI
+719 NMFEDMVRNEKVTD
-731 TRK
+731 KQ

>member
-101 IKSNEDKQIDSQFNQ
+101 VKSNEDKQIDSQSNQ

-259 DGGVTRNN
+259 DGGV
-267 RGDKHLNQ
+267 H
-275 EKPTTSS
+275 E
-282 DKELKVDDIDKD
+282 
-294 LSTKESP
+294 
-301 ENEKDDSRKGIKAI
+301 
-315 TKNSQATTRNTA
+315 
-327 TTEASKELKD
+327 
-337 QTNKVASQKE
+337 
-347 YKNHDPI
+347 I
-354 ILVHGFNGYA
+354 I
-364 SGTGPVTGKGNYWGG
+364 
-379 NRLKIIQDYRAKG
+379 
-392 YNVME
+392 
-397 ASVSAF
+397 
-403 GSNYDRA
+403 
-410 VELYYYIKGGRVD
+410 VE
-423 YGAAHAAKYGHERY
+423 
-437 GKTYAGAYKDWK
+437 
-449 PGQKIHLIGHSMGGQ
+449 
-464 TIRYLE
+464 
-470 ELLRHGSPEEVEYQ
+470 
-484 KQHGGD
+484 
-490 ISPLYKGGQDN
+490 
-501 MVSTITTLGTPHNGT
+501 
-516 PAADKLGSTKFIKDT
+516 
-531 INRIGK
+531 INI
-537 IGGTKALDLE
+537 
-547 LGFSQW
+547 
-553 GFKQQP
+553 
-559 NESYAEYAK
+559 
-568 RIANSKVWET
+568 
-578 EDQAVNDL
+578 
-586 TTAGAEKL
+586 
-594 NQMTTLNPN
+594 
-603 IVYTSYTGAATHTGP
+603 
-618 LGNEVP
+618 
-624 NIRQFP
+624 
-630 LFDLTSRVIG
+630 
-640 GDDNKNVRVNDGIVP
+640 
-655 VSSSLH
+655 
-661 PSDEAFKKVG
+661 
-671 MMNLATDKGIWQ
+671 
-683 VRPVQYDW
+683 
-691 DHLDLVGLDTTD
+691 
-703 YKRTGEE
+703 
-710 LGQFYMSMI
+710 
-719 NNMLKVEELDGI
+719 
-731 TRK
+731 

>member
-56 EMQHKNQETQQT
+56 ELQHKDQEIQQP
-68 ENKDNKT
+68 ENKDNK
-75 NHSETIDKTPTIH
+75 NYHSETIDKNPTIH
-88 NNGYSYHETPSTD
+88 NNDYSYHETPSTD
-101 IKSNEDKQIDSQFNQ
+101 VKSNEGKQIDSQSNQ
-116 PQTSMPNNDQ
+116 PQTSMTKNDQ
-126 QNPKKVA
+126 QNPKKIG
-133 EHTTKSINAKKEET
+133 EHATNGINAKKEET
-147 RKNENAKSLVQP
+147 RKNENAKSLVKP

-180 TNEQKQLQSKDV
+180 TNKQKQLQSKDV

-197 ENQNIDQE
+197 ENQNIEQE
-205 KSQEKIKVQQS
+205 KSQEKINLQQS
-216 NIEKAQKS
+216 SIEKVQKS
-224 SRIDGKLDNQ
+224 SRIDGKLDHQ
-234 YNKDATQSDE
+234 YNKDATQSNED
-244 GTASENVSEQHITAK
+244 TASENVSEQHITAK
-259 DGGVTRNN
+259 DEGVTRNN
-267 RGDKHLNQ
+267 RGDERLNQ
-275 EKPTTSS
+275 EKSTTS

-301 ENEKDDSRKGIKAI
+301 ENEKDDSRKGIKAL

-327 TTEASKELKD
+327 TTEASKELKN

-364 SGTGPVTGKGNYWGG
+364 SGTGPITGKGNYWGG
-379 NRLKIIQDYRAKG
+379 DRLKIIQDYRAKG

-501 MVSTITTLGTPHNGT
+501 MISSITTIATPHNGT
-516 PAADKLGSTKFIKDT
+516 HAADLLGNEEIIRQVAYDYARSKGNKLSHVDVG
-531 INRIGK
+531 
-537 IGGTKALDLE
+537 L
-547 LGFSQW
+547 SQW
-553 GFKQQP
+553 GLKQREDETLVQ
-559 NESYAEYAK
+559 YIQRVK
-568 RIANSKVWET
+568 QSKLWT
-578 EDQAVNDL
+578 TKDNGFYDL
-586 TTAGAEKL
+586 TTEGTDIL
-594 NQMTTLNPN
+594 NQKTSLNPN
-603 IVYTSYTGAATHTGP
+603 IVYKTYQGESTRPGPNGTQKADVNMNIGYT
-618 LGNEVP
+618 
-624 NIRQFP
+624 
-630 LFDLTSRVIG
+630 LTANTIG
-640 GDDNKNVRVNDGIVP
+640 KVKDKAWRENDGL
-655 VSSSLH
+655 VSVISGQYPLNQAHTS
-661 PSDEAFKKVG
+661 
-671 MMNLATDKGIWQ
+671 ATDQVQKGVWQ
-683 VRPVQYDW
+683 VTPVKHNW
-691 DHLDLVGLDTTD
+691 DHGDFVGTDTSEVRIS
-703 YKRTGEE
+703 KEE
-710 LGQFYMSMI
+710 LEDFWD
-719 NNMLKVEELDGI
+719 NMFEDMVRNEKVTD
-731 TRK
+731 KQ

>member
-19 SIIVAS
+19 SIIVTS

-56 EMQHKNQETQQT
+56 ELQHKDQEIQQP
-68 ENKDNKT
+68 ENKDNK
-75 NHSETIDKTPTIH
+75 NYHSETIDKNPTIH
-88 NNGYSYHETPSTD
+88 NNDYSYHETPSTD
-101 IKSNEDKQIDSQFNQ
+101 VKSNESKQIDNQSNQ
-116 PQTSMPNNDQ
+116 PQTSMTKNDQ
-126 QNPKKVA
+126 QNPKKIG
-133 EHTTKSINAKKEET
+133 EHATNGINAKKEET
-147 RKNENAKSLVQP
+147 RKNENAKSLVKP

-197 ENQNIDQE
+197 ENQNIEQE
-205 KSQEKIKVQQS
+205 KSQEKINLQQS
-216 NIEKAQKS
+216 SIEKVQKS
-224 SRIDGKLDNQ
+224 SRIDGKLDHQ
-234 YNKDATQSDE
+234 YNKDATQSNED
-244 GTASENVSEQHITAK
+244 TVSENVSEQHITAK
-259 DGGVTRNN
+259 DEGVTRNN
-267 RGDKHLNQ
+267 RGDERLNQ
-275 EKPTTSS
+275 EKSTTS

-301 ENEKDDSRKGIKAI
+301 ENEKDDSRKGIKAL

-347 YKNHDPI
+347 YKNQDPI

-364 SGTGPVTGKGNYWGG
+364 SGTGPITGKGNYWGG
-379 NRLKIIQDYRAKG
+379 DRLKIIQDYRAKG

-501 MVSTITTLGTPHNGT
+501 MISSITTIATPHNGT
-516 PAADKLGSTKFIKDT
+516 HAADLLGNEEIIRQVAYDYARSKGNKLSHVDVG
-531 INRIGK
+531 
-537 IGGTKALDLE
+537 L
-547 LGFSQW
+547 SQW
-553 GFKQQP
+553 GLKQREDETLVQ
-559 NESYAEYAK
+559 YIQRVK
-568 RIANSKVWET
+568 QSKLWT
-578 EDQAVNDL
+578 TKDNGFYDL
-586 TTAGAEKL
+586 TTEGTDIL
-594 NQMTTLNPN
+594 NQKTSLNPN
-603 IVYTSYTGAATHTGP
+603 IVYKTYQGESTRPGPNGTQKADVNMNIGYT
-618 LGNEVP
+618 
-624 NIRQFP
+624 
-630 LFDLTSRVIG
+630 LTANTIG
-640 GDDNKNVRVNDGIVP
+640 KVKDKAWRENDGL
-655 VSSSLH
+655 VSVISGQYPLNQAHTS
-661 PSDEAFKKVG
+661 
-671 MMNLATDKGIWQ
+671 ATDQVQKGVWQ
-683 VRPVQYDW
+683 VTPVKHNW
-691 DHLDLVGLDTTD
+691 DHGDFVGTDTSEVRIS
-703 YKRTGEE
+703 KEE
-710 LGQFYMSMI
+710 LEDFWD
-719 NNMLKVEELDGI
+719 NMFEDMVRNEKVTD
-731 TRK
+731 KQ

>member
-33 VHAAESNH
+33 VHAAESNQ

-56 EMQHKNQETQQT
+56 ELQHKDQEIQQP
-68 ENKDNKT
+68 ENKDNK
-75 NHSETIDKTPTIH
+75 NYHSETIDKNPTIH
-88 NNGYSYHETPSTD
+88 NNDYSYHETPSTD
-101 IKSNEDKQIDSQFNQ
+101 VKSNEGKQIDSQSNQ
-116 PQTSMPNNDQ
+116 PQTSMTKNDQ
-126 QNPKKVA
+126 QNPKKIG
-133 EHTTKSINAKKEET
+133 EHATNGINAKKEET
-147 RKNENAKSLVQP
+147 RKNENAKSLVKP

-180 TNEQKQLQSKDV
+180 TNKQKQLQSKDV

-197 ENQNIDQE
+197 ENQNIEQE
-205 KSQEKIKVQQS
+205 KSQEKINLQQS
-216 NIEKAQKS
+216 SIEKVQKS
-224 SRIDGKLDNQ
+224 SRIDGKLDHQ
-234 YNKDATQSDE
+234 YNKDATQSNED
-244 GTASENVSEQHITAK
+244 TASENVSEQHITAK
-259 DGGVTRNN
+259 DEGVTRNN
-267 RGDKHLNQ
+267 RGDERLNQ
-275 EKPTTSS
+275 EKSTTS

-301 ENEKDDSRKGIKAI
+301 ENEKDDSRKGIKAL

-364 SGTGPVTGKGNYWGG
+364 SGTGPITGKGNYWGG
-379 NRLKIIQDYRAKG
+379 DRLKIIQDYRAKG

-501 MVSTITTLGTPHNGT
+501 MISSITTIATPHNGT
-516 PAADKLGSTKFIKDT
+516 HAADLLGNEEIIRQVAYDYARSKGNKLSHVDVG
-531 INRIGK
+531 
-537 IGGTKALDLE
+537 L
-547 LGFSQW
+547 SQW
-553 GFKQQP
+553 GLKQREDETLVQ
-559 NESYAEYAK
+559 YIQRVK
-568 RIANSKVWET
+568 QSKLWT
-578 EDQAVNDL
+578 TKDNGFYDL
-586 TTAGAEKL
+586 TTEGTDIL
-594 NQMTTLNPN
+594 NQKTSLNPN
-603 IVYTSYTGAATHTGP
+603 IVYKTYQGESTRPGPNGTQKADVNMNIGYT
-618 LGNEVP
+618 
-624 NIRQFP
+624 
-630 LFDLTSRVIG
+630 LTANTIG
-640 GDDNKNVRVNDGIVP
+640 KVKDKAWRENDGL
-655 VSSSLH
+655 VSVISGQYPLNQAHTS
-661 PSDEAFKKVG
+661 
-671 MMNLATDKGIWQ
+671 ATDQVQKGVWQ
-683 VRPVQYDW
+683 VTPVKHNW
-691 DHLDLVGLDTTD
+691 DHGDFVGTDTSEVRIS
-703 YKRTGEE
+703 KEE
-710 LGQFYMSMI
+710 LEDFWD
-719 NNMLKVEELDGI
+719 NMFEDMVRNEKVTD
-731 TRK
+731 KQ

>member
-56 EMQHKNQETQQT
+56 ELQHKDQEIQQP
-68 ENKDNKT
+68 ENKDNK
-75 NHSETIDKTPTIH
+75 NYHSETIDKNPTIH
-88 NNGYSYHETPSTD
+88 NNDYSYHETPSTD
-101 IKSNEDKQIDSQFNQ
+101 VKSNEGKQIDSQSNQ
-116 PQTSMPNNDQ
+116 PQTSMTKNDQ
-126 QNPKKVA
+126 QNPKKIG
-133 EHTTKSINAKKEET
+133 EHATNGINAKKEET
-147 RKNENAKSLVQP
+147 RKNENAKSLVKP

-197 ENQNIDQE
+197 ENQNIEQE
-205 KSQEKIKVQQS
+205 KSQEKINLQQS
-216 NIEKAQKS
+216 SIEKVQKS
-224 SRIDGKLDNQ
+224 SRIDGKLDHQ
-234 YNKDATQSDE
+234 YNKDATQSNED
-244 GTASENVSEQHITAK
+244 TVSENVSEQHITAK
-259 DGGVTRNN
+259 DEGVTRNN
-267 RGDKHLNQ
+267 RGDERLNQ
-275 EKPTTSS
+275 EKSTTS

-301 ENEKDDSRKGIKAI
+301 ENEKDDSRKGIKAL

-347 YKNHDPI
+347 YKNQDPI

-364 SGTGPVTGKGNYWGG
+364 SGTGPITGKGNYWGG
-379 NRLKIIQDYRAKG
+379 DRLKIIQDYRAKG

-423 YGAAHAAKYGHERY
+423 YGAAHTAKYGHERY

-501 MVSTITTLGTPHNGT
+501 MISSITTIATPHNGT
-516 PAADKLGSTKFIKDT
+516 HAADLLGNEEIIRQVAYDYARSKGNKLSHVDVG
-531 INRIGK
+531 
-537 IGGTKALDLE
+537 L
-547 LGFSQW
+547 SQW
-553 GFKQQP
+553 GLKQREDETLVQ
-559 NESYAEYAK
+559 YIQRVK
-568 RIANSKVWET
+568 QSKLWT
-578 EDQAVNDL
+578 TKDNGFYDL
-586 TTAGAEKL
+586 TTEGTDIL
-594 NQMTTLNPN
+594 NQKTSLNPN
-603 IVYTSYTGAATHTGP
+603 IVYKTYQGESTRPGPNGTQKADVNMNIGYT
-618 LGNEVP
+618 
-624 NIRQFP
+624 
-630 LFDLTSRVIG
+630 LTANTIG
-640 GDDNKNVRVNDGIVP
+640 KVKDKAWRENDGL
-655 VSSSLH
+655 VSVISGQYPLNQAHTS
-661 PSDEAFKKVG
+661 
-671 MMNLATDKGIWQ
+671 ATDQVQKGVWQ
-683 VRPVQYDW
+683 VTPVKHNW
-691 DHLDLVGLDTTD
+691 DHGDFVGTDTSEVRIS
-703 YKRTGEE
+703 KEE
-710 LGQFYMSMI
+710 LEDFWD
-719 NNMLKVEELDGI
+719 NMFEDMVRNEKVTD
-731 TRK
+731 KQ

>member
-56 EMQHKNQETQQT
+56 ELQHKDQEIQQP
-68 ENKDNKT
+68 ENKDNK
-75 NHSETIDKTPTIH
+75 NYHSETIDKNPTIH
-88 NNGYSYHETPSTD
+88 NNDYSYHETPSTD
-101 IKSNEDKQIDSQFNQ
+101 VKSNEGKQIDSQSNQ
-116 PQTSMPNNDQ
+116 PQTSMTKNDQ

-133 EHTTKSINAKKEET
+133 EHTTKGINAKKEET
-147 RKNENAKSLVQP
+147 RKNENAKSLVKP

-197 ENQNIDQE
+197 ENQNIE
-205 KSQEKIKVQQS
+205 QEKINLQQS
-216 NIEKAQKS
+216 SIEKVQKS
-224 SRIDGKLDNQ
+224 SRIDGKLDHQ
-234 YNKDATQSDE
+234 YNKDATQSNED
-244 GTASENVSEQHITAK
+244 TVSENVSEQHITAK
-259 DGGVTRNN
+259 DEGVTRNK
-267 RGDKHLNQ
+267 RVDERLNQ
-275 EKPTTSS
+275 EKSTTS

-301 ENEKDDSRKGIKAI
+301 ENEKDDSRKGIKAL

-347 YKNHDPI
+347 YKNQDPI

-364 SGTGPVTGKGNYWGG
+364 SGTGPITGKGNYWGG
-379 NRLKIIQDYRAKG
+379 DRLKIIQDYRAKG

-501 MVSTITTLGTPHNGT
+501 MISSITTIATPHNGT
-516 PAADKLGSTKFIKDT
+516 HAADLLGNEEIIRQVAYDYARSKGNKLSHVDVG
-531 INRIGK
+531 
-537 IGGTKALDLE
+537 L
-547 LGFSQW
+547 SQW
-553 GFKQQP
+553 GLKQREDETLVQ
-559 NESYAEYAK
+559 YIQRVK
-568 RIANSKVWET
+568 QSKLWT
-578 EDQAVNDL
+578 TKDNGFYDL
-586 TTAGAEKL
+586 TTEGTDIL
-594 NQMTTLNPN
+594 NQKTSLNPN
-603 IVYTSYTGAATHTGP
+603 IVYKTYQGESTRPGPNGTQKADVNMNIGYT
-618 LGNEVP
+618 
-624 NIRQFP
+624 
-630 LFDLTSRVIG
+630 LTANTIG
-640 GDDNKNVRVNDGIVP
+640 KVKDKAWRENDGL
-655 VSSSLH
+655 VSVISGQYPLNQAHTS
-661 PSDEAFKKVG
+661 
-671 MMNLATDKGIWQ
+671 ATDQVQKGVWQ
-683 VRPVQYDW
+683 VTPVKHNW
-691 DHLDLVGLDTTD
+691 DHGDFVGTDTSEVRIS
-703 YKRTGEE
+703 KEE
-710 LGQFYMSMI
+710 LEDFWD
-719 NNMLKVEELDGI
+719 NMFEDMVRNEKVTD
-731 TRK
+731 KQ

>member
-56 EMQHKNQETQQT
+56 ELQHKDQEIQQP
-68 ENKDNKT
+68 ENKDNK
-75 NHSETIDKTPTIH
+75 NYHSETIDKNPTIH
-88 NNGYSYHETPSTD
+88 NNDYSYHETPSTD
-101 IKSNEDKQIDSQFNQ
+101 VKSNEGKQIDSQSNQ
-116 PQTSMPNNDQ
+116 PQTSMTKNDQ
-126 QNPKKVA
+126 QNPKKIG
-133 EHTTKSINAKKEET
+133 EHATNGINAKKEET
-147 RKNENAKSLVQP
+147 RKNENAKSLVKP
-159 QQDDKTTSEQ
+159 QQEDKTTSEQ

-180 TNEQKQLQSKDV
+180 TNKQKQLQSKDV

-197 ENQNIDQE
+197 ENQNIEQE
-205 KSQEKIKVQQS
+205 KSQEKINLQQS
-216 NIEKAQKS
+216 SIEKVQKS
-224 SRIDGKLDNQ
+224 SRIDGKLDHQ
-234 YNKDATQSDE
+234 YNKDATQSNED
-244 GTASENVSEQHITAK
+244 TASENVSEQHITAK
-259 DGGVTRNN
+259 DEGVTRNN
-267 RGDKHLNQ
+267 RGDERLNQ
-275 EKPTTSS
+275 EKSTTS

-301 ENEKDDSRKGIKAI
+301 ENEKDDSRKGIKAL

-364 SGTGPVTGKGNYWGG
+364 SGTGPITGKGNYWGG
-379 NRLKIIQDYRAKG
+379 DRLKIIQDYRAKG

-501 MVSTITTLGTPHNGT
+501 MISSITTIATPHNGT
-516 PAADKLGSTKFIKDT
+516 HAADLLGNEEIIRQVAYDYARSKGNKLSHVDVG
-531 INRIGK
+531 
-537 IGGTKALDLE
+537 L
-547 LGFSQW
+547 SQW
-553 GFKQQP
+553 GLKQREDETLVQ
-559 NESYAEYAK
+559 YIQRVK
-568 RIANSKVWET
+568 QSKLWT
-578 EDQAVNDL
+578 TKDNGFYDL
-586 TTAGAEKL
+586 TTEGTDIL
-594 NQMTTLNPN
+594 NQKTSLNPN
-603 IVYTSYTGAATHTGP
+603 IVYKTYQGESTRPGPNGTQKADVNMNIGYT
-618 LGNEVP
+618 
-624 NIRQFP
+624 
-630 LFDLTSRVIG
+630 LTANTIG
-640 GDDNKNVRVNDGIVP
+640 KVKDKAWRENDGL
-655 VSSSLH
+655 VSVISGQYPLNQAHTS
-661 PSDEAFKKVG
+661 
-671 MMNLATDKGIWQ
+671 ATDQVQKGVWQ
-683 VRPVQYDW
+683 VTPVKHNW
-691 DHLDLVGLDTTD
+691 DHGDFVGTDTSEVRIS
-703 YKRTGEE
+703 KEE
-710 LGQFYMSMI
+710 LEDFWD
-719 NNMLKVEELDGI
+719 NMFEDMVRNEKVTD
-731 TRK
+731 KQ

>member
-56 EMQHKNQETQQT
+56 ELQHKDQEIQQP
-68 ENKDNKT
+68 ENKDNK
-75 NHSETIDKTPTIH
+75 NYHSETIDKNPTIH
-88 NNGYSYHETPSTD
+88 NNDYSYHETPSTD
-101 IKSNEDKQIDSQFNQ
+101 VKSNEGKQIDSQSNQ
-116 PQTSMPNNDQ
+116 PQTSMTKNDQ
-126 QNPKKVA
+126 QNPKKIG
-133 EHTTKSINAKKEET
+133 EHATNGINAKKEET
-147 RKNENAKSLVQP
+147 RKNENAKSLVKP

-205 KSQEKIKVQQS
+205 KSQEKINLQQS
-216 NIEKAQKS
+216 SIEKVQKS
-224 SRIDGKLDNQ
+224 SRIDGKLDHQ
-234 YNKDATQSDE
+234 YNKDATQSNED
-244 GTASENVSEQHITAK
+244 TASENVSEQHITAK
-259 DGGVTRNN
+259 DEGVTRNN
-267 RGDKHLNQ
+267 RGDERLNQ
-275 EKPTTSS
+275 EKSTTS

-301 ENEKDDSRKGIKAI
+301 ENEKDDSRKGIKAL

-364 SGTGPVTGKGNYWGG
+364 SGTGPITGKGNYWGG
-379 NRLKIIQDYRAKG
+379 DRLKIIQDYRAKG

-501 MVSTITTLGTPHNGT
+501 MISSITTIATPHNGT
-516 PAADKLGSTKFIKDT
+516 HAADLLGNEEIIRQVAYDYARSKGNKLSHVDVG
-531 INRIGK
+531 
-537 IGGTKALDLE
+537 L
-547 LGFSQW
+547 SQW
-553 GFKQQP
+553 GLKQREDETLVQ
-559 NESYAEYAK
+559 YIQRVK
-568 RIANSKVWET
+568 QSKLWT
-578 EDQAVNDL
+578 TKDNGFYDL
-586 TTAGAEKL
+586 TTEGTDIL
-594 NQMTTLNPN
+594 NQKTSLNPN
-603 IVYTSYTGAATHTGP
+603 IVYKTYQGESTRPGPNGTQKADVNMNIGYT
-618 LGNEVP
+618 
-624 NIRQFP
+624 
-630 LFDLTSRVIG
+630 LTANTIG
-640 GDDNKNVRVNDGIVP
+640 KVKDKAWRENDGL
-655 VSSSLH
+655 VSVISGQYPLNQAHTS
-661 PSDEAFKKVG
+661 
-671 MMNLATDKGIWQ
+671 ATDQVQKGVWQ
-683 VRPVQYDW
+683 VTPVKHNW
-691 DHLDLVGLDTTD
+691 DHGDFVGTDTSEVRIS
-703 YKRTGEE
+703 KEE
-710 LGQFYMSMI
+710 LEDFWD
-719 NNMLKVEELDGI
+719 NMFEDMVRNEKVTD
-731 TRK
+731 KQ

>member
-56 EMQHKNQETQQT
+56 ELQHKDQEIQQP
-68 ENKDNKT
+68 ENKDNK
-75 NHSETIDKTPTIH
+75 NYHSETIDKTPTIH
-88 NNGYSYHETPSTD
+88 NNDYSYHETPSTD
-101 IKSNEDKQIDSQFNQ
+101 VKSNEGKQIDSQSNQ
-116 PQTSMPNNDQ
+116 PQTSMTKNDQ

-133 EHTTKSINAKKEET
+133 EHTTKGINAKKEET

-205 KSQEKIKVQQS
+205 KSQEKSQEKINLQQS
-216 NIEKAQKS
+216 SIDKAQKS
-224 SRIDGKLDNQ
+224 SRIDGKLDHQ
-234 YNKDATQSDE
+234 YNKDATQSNED
-244 GTASENVSEQHITAK
+244 TASENVSEQHITAK
-259 DGGVTRNN
+259 DAGVTRNN
-267 RGDKHLNQ
+267 RGDERLNQ
-275 EKPTTSS
+275 EKSTTSS

-301 ENEKDDSRKGIKAI
+301 ENEKDDSRKGIKAL

-364 SGTGPVTGKGNYWGG
+364 SGTGPITGKGNYWGG
-379 NRLKIIQDYRAKG
+379 DRLKIIQDYRAKG

-501 MVSTITTLGTPHNGT
+501 MISSITTIATPHNGT
-516 PAADKLGSTKFIKDT
+516 HAADLLGNEEIIRQVAYDYARSKGNKLSHVDVG
-531 INRIGK
+531 
-537 IGGTKALDLE
+537 L
-547 LGFSQW
+547 SQW
-553 GFKQQP
+553 GLKQREDETLVQ
-559 NESYAEYAK
+559 YIQRVK
-568 RIANSKVWET
+568 QSKLWT
-578 EDQAVNDL
+578 TKDNGFYDL
-586 TTAGAEKL
+586 TTEGTDIL
-594 NQMTTLNPN
+594 NQKTSLNPN
-603 IVYTSYTGAATHTGP
+603 IVYKTYQGESTRPGPNGTQKADVNMNIGYT
-618 LGNEVP
+618 
-624 NIRQFP
+624 
-630 LFDLTSRVIG
+630 LTANTIG
-640 GDDNKNVRVNDGIVP
+640 KVKDKAWRENDGL
-655 VSSSLH
+655 VSVISGQYPLNQAHTS
-661 PSDEAFKKVG
+661 
-671 MMNLATDKGIWQ
+671 ATDQIQKGVWQ
-683 VRPVQYDW
+683 VTPVKHNW
-691 DHLDLVGLDTTD
+691 DHGDFVGTDTSEVRIS
-703 YKRTGEE
+703 KEE
-710 LGQFYMSMI
+710 LEDFWD
-719 NNMLKVEELDGI
+719 NMFEDMVRNEKVTD
-731 TRK
+731 KQ

>member
-56 EMQHKNQETQQT
+56 ELQHKDQEIQQP
-68 ENKDNKT
+68 ENKDNK
-75 NHSETIDKTPTIH
+75 NYHSETIDKNATIH
-88 NNGYSYHETPSTD
+88 NNDYSYHETPSTD
-101 IKSNEDKQIDSQFNQ
+101 VKSNEGKQIDSQSNQ
-116 PQTSMPNNDQ
+116 PQTSMTKNDQ

-133 EHTTKSINAKKEET
+133 EYTTKGINAKKEET

-205 KSQEKIKVQQS
+205 KSQEKINLQQS
-216 NIEKAQKS
+216 SIDKAQKS
-224 SRIDGKLDNQ
+224 SRIDGKLDHQ
-234 YNKDATQSDE
+234 YNKDATQSNE
-244 GTASENVSEQHITAK
+244 GIASENVSEQHITAK
-259 DGGVTRNN
+259 DAGVTRNN
-267 RGDKHLNQ
+267 RGDEHLNQ
-275 EKPTTSS
+275 EKSTTSS

-301 ENEKDDSRKGIKAI
+301 ENEKDDSRKGIKAL

-364 SGTGPVTGKGNYWGG
+364 SGTGPITGKGNYWGG
-379 NRLKIIQDYRAKG
+379 DRLKIIQDYRAKG

-410 VELYYYIKGGRVD
+410 VEYYYIKGGRVD

-501 MVSTITTLGTPHNGT
+501 MISSITTIATPHNGT
-516 PAADKLGSTKFIKDT
+516 HAADLLGNEEIIRQVAYDYARSKGNKLSHVDVG
-531 INRIGK
+531 
-537 IGGTKALDLE
+537 L
-547 LGFSQW
+547 SQW
-553 GFKQQP
+553 GLKQREDETLVQ
-559 NESYAEYAK
+559 YIQRVK
-568 RIANSKVWET
+568 QSKLWT
-578 EDQAVNDL
+578 TKDNGFYDL
-586 TTAGAEKL
+586 TTEGTDIL
-594 NQMTTLNPN
+594 NQKTSLNPN
-603 IVYTSYTGAATHTGP
+603 IVYKTYQGESTRPGPNGTQKADVNMNIGYT
-618 LGNEVP
+618 
-624 NIRQFP
+624 
-630 LFDLTSRVIG
+630 LTANTIG
-640 GDDNKNVRVNDGIVP
+640 KVKDKAWRENDGL
-655 VSSSLH
+655 VSVISGQYPLNQAHTS
-661 PSDEAFKKVG
+661 
-671 MMNLATDKGIWQ
+671 ATDQVQKGVWQ
-683 VRPVQYDW
+683 VTPVKHNW
-691 DHLDLVGLDTTD
+691 DHGDFVGTDTSEVRIS
-703 YKRTGEE
+703 KEE
-710 LGQFYMSMI
+710 LEDFWD
-719 NNMLKVEELDGI
+719 NMFEDMVRNEKVTD
-731 TRK
+731 KQ

>member
-56 EMQHKNQETQQT
+56 ELQHKDQEIQQP
-68 ENKDNKT
+68 ENKDNK
-75 NHSETIDKTPTIH
+75 NYHSETIDKNATIH
-88 NNGYSYHETPSTD
+88 NNDYSYHETPSTD
-101 IKSNEDKQIDSQFNQ
+101 VKSNEGKQIDSQSNQ
-116 PQTSMPNNDQ
+116 PQTSMTKNDQ

-133 EHTTKSINAKKEET
+133 EHTTKGINAKKEET

-205 KSQEKIKVQQS
+205 KINLQQS
-216 NIEKAQKS
+216 SIDKAQKS
-224 SRIDGKLDNQ
+224 SRIDGKLDHQ
-234 YNKDATQSDE
+234 YNKDATQSNE
-244 GTASENVSEQHITAK
+244 GIASENVSEQHITAK
-259 DGGVTRNN
+259 DAGVTRNN
-267 RGDKHLNQ
+267 RGDEHLNQ
-275 EKPTTSS
+275 EKSTTSS

-301 ENEKDDSRKGIKAI
+301 ENEKDDSRKGIKAL

-364 SGTGPVTGKGNYWGG
+364 SGTGPITGKGNYWGG
-379 NRLKIIQDYRAKG
+379 DRLKIIQDYRAKG

-501 MVSTITTLGTPHNGT
+501 MISSITTIATPHNGT
-516 PAADKLGSTKFIKDT
+516 HAADLLGNEEIIRQVAYDYARSKGNKLSHVDVG
-531 INRIGK
+531 
-537 IGGTKALDLE
+537 L
-547 LGFSQW
+547 SQW
-553 GFKQQP
+553 GLKQREDETLVQ
-559 NESYAEYAK
+559 YIQRVK
-568 RIANSKVWET
+568 QSKLWT
-578 EDQAVNDL
+578 TKDNGFYDL
-586 TTAGAEKL
+586 TTEGTDIL
-594 NQMTTLNPN
+594 NQKTSLNPN
-603 IVYTSYTGAATHTGP
+603 IVYKTYQGESTRPGPNGTQKADVNMNIGYT
-618 LGNEVP
+618 
-624 NIRQFP
+624 
-630 LFDLTSRVIG
+630 LTANTIG
-640 GDDNKNVRVNDGIVP
+640 KVKDKAWRENDGL
-655 VSSSLH
+655 VSVISGQYPLNQAHTS
-661 PSDEAFKKVG
+661 
-671 MMNLATDKGIWQ
+671 ATDQVQKGVWQ
-683 VRPVQYDW
+683 VTPVKHNW
-691 DHLDLVGLDTTD
+691 DHGDFVGTDTSEFRIS
-703 YKRTGEE
+703 KEE
-710 LGQFYMSMI
+710 LEDFWD
-719 NNMLKVEELDGI
+719 NMFEDMVRNEKVTD
-731 TRK
+731 KQ

>member
-101 IKSNEDKQIDSQFNQ
+101 VKSNEDKQIDSQSNQ

-275 EKPTTSS
+275 EKSTTS

-301 ENEKDDSRKGIKAI
+301 ENEKDDSRKGIKAL

-501 MVSTITTLGTPHNGT
+501 MISSITTIATPHNGT
-516 PAADKLGSTKFIKDT
+516 HAADLLGNEEIIRQVAYDYARSKGNKLSHVDVG
-531 INRIGK
+531 
-537 IGGTKALDLE
+537 L
-547 LGFSQW
+547 SQW
-553 GFKQQP
+553 GLKQREDETLAQ
-559 NESYAEYAK
+559 YIQRVK
-568 RIANSKVWET
+568 QSKLWT
-578 EDQAVNDL
+578 TKDNGFYDL
-586 TTAGAEKL
+586 TTEGTDIL
-594 NQMTTLNPN
+594 NQKTSLNPN
-603 IVYTSYTGAATHTGP
+603 IVYKTYQGESTRPGPNGTQKADVNMNIGYT
-618 LGNEVP
+618 
-624 NIRQFP
+624 
-630 LFDLTSRVIG
+630 LTANTIG
-640 GDDNKNVRVNDGIVP
+640 KVKDKAWRENDGL
-655 VSSSLH
+655 VSVISGQYPLNQAHTS
-661 PSDEAFKKVG
+661 
-671 MMNLATDKGIWQ
+671 ATDQVQKGVWQ
-683 VRPVQYDW
+683 VTPVKHNW
-691 DHLDLVGLDTTD
+691 DHGDFVGTDTSEVRIS
-703 YKRTGEE
+703 KEE
-710 LGQFYMSMI
+710 LEDFWD
-719 NNMLKVEELDGI
+719 NMFEDMVRNEKVTD
-731 TRK
+731 KQ

>member
-56 EMQHKNQETQQT
+56 ELQHKDQEIQQP
-68 ENKDNKT
+68 ENKDNK
-75 NHSETIDKTPTIH
+75 NYHSETIDKNPTIH
-88 NNGYSYHETPSTD
+88 NNDYSYHETPSTD
-101 IKSNEDKQIDSQFNQ
+101 VKSNEGKQIDSQSNQ
-116 PQTSMPNNDQ
+116 PQTSMPKNDQ

-133 EHTTKSINAKKEET
+133 EHATKSINAKKEET

-197 ENQNIDQE
+197 ENQNIEQE
-205 KSQEKIKVQQS
+205 KSQEKINLQQS
-216 NIEKAQKS
+216 SIEKVQKS
-224 SRIDGKLDNQ
+224 SRIDGKLDHQ
-234 YNKDATQSDE
+234 YNKDATQSNED
-244 GTASENVSEQHITAK
+244 TASENVSEQHITAK
-259 DGGVTRNN
+259 DEGVTRNN
-267 RGDKHLNQ
+267 RGDERLNQ
-275 EKPTTSS
+275 EKSTTS

-301 ENEKDDSRKGIKAI
+301 ENEKDDSRKGIKAL

-364 SGTGPVTGKGNYWGG
+364 SGTGPITGKGNYWGG
-379 NRLKIIQDYRAKG
+379 DRLKIIQDYRAKG

-501 MVSTITTLGTPHNGT
+501 MISSITTIATPHNGT
-516 PAADKLGSTKFIKDT
+516 HAADLLGNEEIIRQVAYDYARSKGNKLSHVDVG
-531 INRIGK
+531 
-537 IGGTKALDLE
+537 L
-547 LGFSQW
+547 SQW
-553 GFKQQP
+553 GLKQREDETLVQ
-559 NESYAEYAK
+559 YIQRVK
-568 RIANSKVWET
+568 QSKLWT
-578 EDQAVNDL
+578 TKDNGFYDL
-586 TTAGAEKL
+586 TTEGTDIL
-594 NQMTTLNPN
+594 NQKTSLNPN
-603 IVYTSYTGAATHTGP
+603 IVYKTYQGESTRPGPNGTQKADVNMNIGYT
-618 LGNEVP
+618 
-624 NIRQFP
+624 
-630 LFDLTSRVIG
+630 LTANTIG
-640 GDDNKNVRVNDGIVP
+640 KVKDKAWRENDGL
-655 VSSSLH
+655 VSVISGQYPLNQAHTS
-661 PSDEAFKKVG
+661 
-671 MMNLATDKGIWQ
+671 ATDQVQKGVWQ
-683 VRPVQYDW
+683 VTPVKHNW
-691 DHLDLVGLDTTD
+691 DHGDFVGTDTSEVRIS
-703 YKRTGEE
+703 KEE
-710 LGQFYMSMI
+710 LEDFWD
-719 NNMLKVEELDGI
+719 NMFEDMVRNEKVTD
-731 TRK
+731 KQ

>member
-19 SIIVAS
+19 SIIVTS

-56 EMQHKNQETQQT
+56 ELQHKDQEIQQP
-68 ENKDNKT
+68 ENKDNK
-75 NHSETIDKTPTIH
+75 NYHSETIDKNPTIH
-88 NNGYSYHETPSTD
+88 NNDYSYHETPSTD
-101 IKSNEDKQIDSQFNQ
+101 VKSNESKQIDNQSNQ
-116 PQTSMPNNDQ
+116 PQTSMTKNDQ

-133 EHTTKSINAKKEET
+133 EHTTKGINAKKEET

-169 TKMKESREQEI
+169 TKMKESREQDI

-205 KSQEKIKVQQS
+205 KSQEKINLQQS
-216 NIEKAQKS
+216 SIDKAQKS
-224 SRIDGKLDNQ
+224 SRIDGKLDHQ
-234 YNKDATQSDE
+234 YNKDATQSNED
-244 GTASENVSEQHITAK
+244 TASENVSEQHITAK
-259 DGGVTRNN
+259 DAGVTRNN
-267 RGDKHLNQ
+267 RGDERLNQ
-275 EKPTTSS
+275 EKSTTS

-301 ENEKDDSRKGIKAI
+301 ENEKDDSRKGIKAL

-364 SGTGPVTGKGNYWGG
+364 SGTGPITGKGNYWGG
-379 NRLKIIQDYRAKG
+379 DRLKIIQDYRAKG

-501 MVSTITTLGTPHNGT
+501 MISSITTIATPHNGT
-516 PAADKLGSTKFIKDT
+516 HAADLLGNEEIIRQVAYDYARSKGNKLSHVDVG
-531 INRIGK
+531 
-537 IGGTKALDLE
+537 L
-547 LGFSQW
+547 SQW
-553 GFKQQP
+553 GLKQREDETLVQ
-559 NESYAEYAK
+559 YIQRVK
-568 RIANSKVWET
+568 QSKLWT
-578 EDQAVNDL
+578 TKDNGFYDL
-586 TTAGAEKL
+586 TTEGTDIL
-594 NQMTTLNPN
+594 NQKTSLNPN
-603 IVYTSYTGAATHTGP
+603 IVYKTYQGESTRPGPNGTQKADVNMNIGYT
-618 LGNEVP
+618 
-624 NIRQFP
+624 
-630 LFDLTSRVIG
+630 LTANTIG
-640 GDDNKNVRVNDGIVP
+640 KVKDKAWRENDGL
-655 VSSSLH
+655 VSVISGQYPLNQAHTS
-661 PSDEAFKKVG
+661 
-671 MMNLATDKGIWQ
+671 ATDQVQKGVWQ
-683 VRPVQYDW
+683 VTPVKHNW
-691 DHLDLVGLDTTD
+691 DHGDFVGTDTSEVRIS
-703 YKRTGEE
+703 KEE
-710 LGQFYMSMI
+710 LEDFWD
-719 NNMLKVEELDGI
+719 NMFEDMVRNEKVTD
-731 TRK
+731 KQ

>member
-41 LENQEQSEVSASHSI
+41 LENQAQSEVSASHSI
-56 EMQHKNQETQQT
+56 ELQHKDQEIQQP
-68 ENKDNKT
+68 ENKDNK
-75 NHSETIDKTPTIH
+75 NYHSETIDKNPTIH
-88 NNGYSYHETPSTD
+88 NNDYSYHETPSTD
-101 IKSNEDKQIDSQFNQ
+101 VKSNESKQIDNQSNQ
-116 PQTSMPNNDQ
+116 PQTFMTKNDQ

-133 EHTTKSINAKKEET
+133 EHTTKGINAKKEET
-147 RKNENAKSLVQP
+147 RKNENAKSLVKP

-197 ENQNIDQE
+197 ENQNIEQE
-205 KSQEKIKVQQS
+205 KSQEKINLQQS
-216 NIEKAQKS
+216 SIEKVQKS
-224 SRIDGKLDNQ
+224 SRIDGKLDHQ
-234 YNKDATQSDE
+234 YNKDATQSNED
-244 GTASENVSEQHITAK
+244 TVSENVSEQHITAK
-259 DGGVTRNN
+259 DEGVTRNN
-267 RGDKHLNQ
+267 RGDERLNQ
-275 EKPTTSS
+275 EKSTTS

-301 ENEKDDSRKGIKAI
+301 ENEKDDSRKGIKAL

-347 YKNHDPI
+347 YKNQDPI

-364 SGTGPVTGKGNYWGG
+364 SGTGPITGKGNYWGG
-379 NRLKIIQDYRAKG
+379 DRLKIIQDYRAKG

-501 MVSTITTLGTPHNGT
+501 MISSITTIATPHNGT
-516 PAADKLGSTKFIKDT
+516 HAADLLGNEEIIRQVAYDYARSKGNKLSHVDVG
-531 INRIGK
+531 
-537 IGGTKALDLE
+537 L
-547 LGFSQW
+547 SQW
-553 GFKQQP
+553 GLKQREDETLVQ
-559 NESYAEYAK
+559 YIQRVK
-568 RIANSKVWET
+568 QSKLWT
-578 EDQAVNDL
+578 TKDNGFYDL
-586 TTAGAEKL
+586 TTEGTDIL
-594 NQMTTLNPN
+594 NQKTSLNPN
-603 IVYTSYTGAATHTGP
+603 IVYKTYQGESTRPGPNGTQKADVNMNIGYT
-618 LGNEVP
+618 
-624 NIRQFP
+624 
-630 LFDLTSRVIG
+630 LTANTIG
-640 GDDNKNVRVNDGIVP
+640 KVKDKAWRENDGL
-655 VSSSLH
+655 VSVISGQYPLNQAHTS
-661 PSDEAFKKVG
+661 
-671 MMNLATDKGIWQ
+671 ATDQVQKGVWQ
-683 VRPVQYDW
+683 VTPVKHNW
-691 DHLDLVGLDTTD
+691 DHGDFVGTDTSEVRIS
-703 YKRTGEE
+703 KEE
-710 LGQFYMSMI
+710 LEDFWD
-719 NNMLKVEELDGI
+719 NMFEDMVRNEKVTD
-731 TRK
+731 KQ